1 MIAAIFMGFIPPI
14 LIACSS
20 IAHAIEIQPD
30 KFVDQ
35 AGLKVSSSV
44 SSDGNSLNW
53 KLQYEKDVASDGND
67 QALKFKVTADGEA
80 IAFNEDASFA
90 VDDEQWF
97 AERDFSKQS
106 QGSLSFTTV
115 LNVSKVALKIQA
127 DAKKTDGTQAVTIN
141 KNILTSAVA
150 GPYELK
156 LPAVAT
162 EETTEVSAASPPTAE
177 KITSS
182 QETETT
188 AQMEEASEATS
199 SEINSSRVVVGSS
212 NLEYLSGISAFS
224 SINYSNIAPEYT
236 TNYSNIAPEYTTDA
250 TKGTFPTNSWQ
261 PAGQTNV
268 INHQGNKERN
278 FATWDGVTSWNGD
291 PSDTTHSYI
300 QYGEKQTD
308 FAIRKYAKETSEP
321 GLYDVYLNVKGN
333 EQQDIK
339 PVDIVLVVDMSGS
352 MESGGRL
359 SRAEAARQGVKDFLQ
374 TIKDAGIGDYVNV
387 GLVGFSSPGDE
398 NVTGP
403 KGYLTVPIGKASD
416 TSHINAINYA
426 LKPEFTG
433 GTYTQIGIEQ
443 GQQMLAGSSNENKMM
458 ILLTD
463 GVPTFSRKVTA
474 ATTLDGT
481 TYATDFDYSKRDE
494 PGNTSRLSWRF
505 TGLWS
510 GYYGYY
516 VGSTNIDSTWPAT
529 LGAAKIAKD
538 AGLTIHTLGIQLSK
552 DGNFL
557 TEQQVRDRASLIA
570 TPGKYKD
577 AETTDDV
584 SNYLNEQAQ
593 NVVKSFNTIVNGSI
607 NDPLGDQFSYEG
619 TPTVKSISTGNS
631 AVTNL
636 PTVNQSNGKVTT
648 TELNLGKDQEIQIHY
663 QVRINTEDK
672 DFTPEKWYP
681 MNGQTTLTPNGD
693 NPDNKVDFGVP
704 SAKAPGVKLDLKK
717 IWEEYDKD
725 TSKRPDSLDFTLNRK
740 DTTESNSWKQ
750 GFIRLSKSD
759 VATDTNVWE
768 KTNIEKVA
776 ETQGATESLWLPKFN
791 NKGKDFAYSFEEA
804 TVNGYESSSNAA
816 TTIWTNKKIY
826 IPLALEITKISDQ
839 GKTPLKGAVFKL
851 SGGSLPNAGVELK
864 DNGDGTYTLSDDKYK
879 LQLNTEYTLTEV
891 TPPAGHTATTTSWK
905 VNVSAEG
912 KVTINDAVPGIEI
925 KDNTIKYTIENEF
938 TKRPLLVEKYN
949 KDSGKTLDGAKF
961 TLKQYDDKWTNDGK
975 VVGDDLIGNDAKSFA
990 SLAPGYYSLEE
1001 TKVPTGY
1008 KKDDTVFKFQIDSA
1022 GKLLDENGKEIT
1034 GNSKPTTDG
1043 FYLTSDNK
1051 IVLIKYNEL
1060 RDFDF
1065 SILKKNSQSNK
1076 PLADTE
1082 FSLATKEDSNTIL
1095 ATLKTNDEGTGQ
1107 FLDASGNH
1115 YGVRPGTYVIKE
1127 TKAPEGFVL
1136 LEGTFEVTIN
1146 ADGTVGDVTYDGKD
1160 LDKDAIKVNLK
1171 DEDNNV
1177 IELTVANTP
1186 KGQLPATG
1194 GSGIQT
1200 FIIVALAL
1208 VTAAGALTIYYFY
1221 RNRKEL
1227 N

>member
-1 MIAAIFMGFIPPI
+1 MKKKKSVWFMMVAILMGFIPPI
-14 LIACSS
+14 LTAYSS
-20 IAHAIEIQPD
+20 IAQAIETQPD
-30 KFVDQ
+30 KIVDQ
-35 AGLKVSSSV
+35 SGLKVSSSV

-90 VDDEQWF
+90 TNDDQWF
-97 AERDFSKQS
+97 AEKDFSKQS

-115 LNVSKVALKIQA
+115 LNVSKVALEIQA
-127 DAKKTDGTQAVTIN
+127 DATKTDETQAVTIN
-141 KNILTSAVA
+141 KNILTSAVE
-150 GPYELK
+150 GPHALK

-162 EETTEVSAASPPTAE
+162 QKTTEVSATSQTTAE
-177 KITSS
+177 ETTSS
-182 QETETT
+182 QATETT
-188 AQMEEASEATS
+188 TQTEEASEATS
-199 SEINSSRVVVGSS
+199 SEINASTATVGASK
-212 NLEYLSGISAFS
+212 LEYLSGISAFS

-236 TNYSNIAPEYTTDA
+236 TDA
-250 TKGTFPTNSWQ
+250 TKGTYPTNSWQ

-308 FAIRKYAKETSEP
+308 FAIRKYAKEASEP

-339 PVDIVLVVDMSGS
+339 PVDIVLIVDMSGS
-352 MESGGRL
+352 MES
-359 SRAEAARQGVKDFLQ
+359 SRSNGWNDRAGAARNGVKNFLQ

-387 GLVGFSSPGDE
+387 GLVGFSSPGY
-398 NVTGP
+398 VTGAN
-403 KGYLTVPIGKASD
+403 GYLTVPIGKVSD
-416 TSHINAINYA
+416 TSHINAINDT
-426 LKPEFTG
+426 LKPKFTG

-458 ILLTD
+458 IVLTD
-463 GVPTFSRKVTA
+463 GVPTFSKKVTA
-474 ATTLDGT
+474 AQTIDGT
-481 TYATDFDYSKRDE
+481 TYATEFGNGLDE
-494 PGNTSRLSWRF
+494 PGTTSKLNS
-505 TGLWS
+505 S
-510 GYYGYY
+510 YA
-516 VGSTNIDSTWPAT
+516 VGSWGNRTNIDSTWPAT

-552 DGNFL
+552 DRDFL

-584 SNYLNEQAQ
+584 SDYLNEQAK

-607 NDPLGDQFSYEG
+607 NDSLGDQFSYEG

-776 ETQGATESLWLPKFN
+776 ETQGATESLWLPQFN

-826 IPLALEITKISDQ
+826 TPLALEITKISDQ

-961 TLKQYDDKWTNDGK
+961 TLKQYGDKWTNDGE

-1022 GKLLDENGKEIT
+1022 GKLLDANGKEIT
-1034 GNSKPTTDG
+1034 ANSKPTTDG

-1208 VTAAGALTIYYFY
+1208 VTAAGALTICYFY

>member
-1 MIAAIFMGFIPPI
+1 MKKKKSVWIMMVAILMGFIPQI
-14 LIACSS
+14 LTAYSS
-20 IAHAIEIQPD
+20 IAQAIETQPD
-30 KFVDQ
+30 KIVDQ
-35 AGLKVSSSV
+35 SGLKVSSSV

-90 VDDEQWF
+90 TNDDQWF
-97 AERDFSKQS
+97 AEKDFSKQS

-115 LNVSKVALKIQA
+115 LNVSKVALEIQA
-127 DAKKTDGTQAVTIN
+127 DATKTDGTQAVTIN
-141 KNILTSAVA
+141 KNILTSAVE
-150 GPYELK
+150 GPHALK

-162 EETTEVSAASPPTAE
+162 QKTTEVSATSPTTAE
-177 KITSS
+177 ETTSS

-188 AQMEEASEATS
+188 AQTEEASEATS
-199 SEINSSRVVVGSS
+199 SEINSSPAIISAN
-212 NLEYLSGISAFS
+212 NLEYLSGISVFS
-224 SINYSNIAPEYT
+224 SI
-236 TNYSNIAPEYTTDA
+236 NYSNIAPEYTTDA
-250 TKGTFPTNSWQ
+250 TKGTYPTNSWQ

-308 FAIRKYAKETSEP
+308 FAIRKYAKEASEP

-333 EQQDIK
+333 KQQDIK

-352 MESGGRL
+352 MESSQSNGWND
-359 SRAEAARQGVKDFLQ
+359 RAGVVRNGVKNFLQ

-387 GLVGFSSPGDE
+387 GLVGFSSPGY
-398 NVTGP
+398 VTGAN
-403 KGYLTVPIGKASD
+403 GYLTVPIGKVSD
-416 TSHINAINYA
+416 TSHINAINDT
-426 LKPEFTG
+426 LKPKFTG

-458 ILLTD
+458 IVLTD
-463 GVPTFSRKVTA
+463 GVPTFSKKVTA
-474 ATTLDGT
+474 AQTIDGT
-481 TYATDFDYSKRDE
+481 TYATEFGNTLDE
-494 PGNTSRLSWRF
+494 PRNTSKLNS
-505 TGLWS
+505 S
-510 GYYGYY
+510 YV
-516 VGSTNIDSTWPAT
+516 VGSRGNRTNIDSTWPAT

-538 AGLTIHTLGIQLSK
+538 AGLTIHTLGIQLSN
-552 DGNFL
+552 DSDFL

-577 AETTDDV
+577 AKTTDAV
-584 SNYLNEQAQ
+584 SDYLNEQAK

-619 TPTVKSISTGNS
+619 TPTVKSISTGDS

-776 ETQGATESLWLPKFN
+776 ETQGATESLWLPQFN

-826 IPLALEITKISDQ
+826 TPLALEITKISDQ

-912 KVTINDAVPGIEI
+912 KVTINDAVTGIEI

-961 TLKQYDDKWTNDGK
+961 TLKQYDDKWTNDGE

-1022 GKLLDENGKEIT
+1022 GKLLDANGKEIT
-1034 GNSKPTTDG
+1034 ANSKPTTDG

-1136 LEGTFEVTIN
+1136 LEGIFEVTIN

-1208 VTAAGALTIYYFY
+1208 VTAAGALTICYFY

>member
-1 MIAAIFMGFIPPI
+1 MKKKKSVWFMMVAILMGFIPPI
-14 LIACSS
+14 LTACSS

-30 KFVDQ
+30 KIVDQ
-35 AGLKVSSSV
+35 AGLKVISSV

-53 KLQYEKDVASDGND
+53 ELQYEKSVASDGND

-80 IAFNEDASFA
+80 IAFNEDASFS
-90 VDDEQWF
+90 VDDDQWF
-97 AERDFSKQS
+97 AKKDFSKQS

-115 LNVSKVALKIQA
+115 LNVSKVALEIQA
-127 DAKKTDGTQAVTIN
+127 DATKTDGTQAVTIN
-141 KNILTSAVA
+141 KNILTSAVE
-150 GPYELK
+150 GPHALK

-162 EETTEVSAASPPTAE
+162 QGTTEVSATSPTTAKE
-177 KITSS
+177 ITSS

-188 AQMEEASEATS
+188 AQTEEASEATS
-199 SEINSSRVVVGSS
+199 SEINSSRVVVGAS

-236 TNYSNIAPEYTTDA
+236 TDA
-250 TKGTFPTNSWQ
+250 TKGTFSTNSWQ

-352 MESGGRL
+352 MESSQSNGWND
-359 SRAEAARQGVKDFLQ
+359 RAGAARNGVKNFLQ

-387 GLVGFSSPGDE
+387 GLVGFSSPGY
-398 NVTGP
+398 VTGP
-403 KGYLTVPIGKASD
+403 NGYLTVPIGKASD
-416 TSHINAINYA
+416 TSHINAINDA
-426 LKPEFTG
+426 LKPKFTG

-458 ILLTD
+458 IVLTD
-463 GVPTFSRKVTA
+463 GVPTFSKKVTA
-474 ATTLDGT
+474 AQTIDGT
-481 TYATDFDYSKRDE
+481 TYATKFGNTLDE
-494 PGNTSRLSWRF
+494 PRNTSKLNS
-505 TGLWS
+505 S
-510 GYYGYY
+510 YE
-516 VGSTNIDSTWPAT
+516 VGSWGNRTNINSTWPAT

-577 AETTDDV
+577 AETTNDV
-584 SNYLNEQAQ
+584 SDYLNEQAK

-619 TPTVKSISTGNS
+619 TPTVKSISTGDS

-725 TSKRPDSLDFTLNRK
+725 TSKRPDSLNFTLNRK

-776 ETQGATESLWLPKFN
+776 ETQGATESLWLPQFN

-826 IPLALEITKISDQ
+826 TPLALEITKISDQ

-912 KVTINDAVPGIEI
+912 KVTINDAAPGIEI

-1022 GKLLDENGKEIT
+1022 GKLLDANGKEIT
-1034 GNSKPTTDG
+1034 ANSKPTTDG

-1136 LEGTFEVTIN
+1136 LKGIFEVTIN

-1208 VTAAGALTIYYFY
+1208 VTAAGALTICYFY

>member
-1 MIAAIFMGFIPPI
+1 MKKKKSVWFMMVAILMGFIPPI
-14 LIACSS
+14 LTACSS

-30 KFVDQ
+30 KIVDQ
-35 AGLKVSSSV
+35 AGLKVISSV

-53 KLQYEKDVASDGND
+53 ELQYEKSVASDGND

-90 VDDEQWF
+90 ANDDQWF
-97 AERDFSKQS
+97 AEKNFSKQS
-106 QGSLSFTTV
+106 QGSLSFTTA
-115 LNVSKVALKIQA
+115 LNVSKVALEIQA
-127 DAKKTDGTQAVTIN
+127 DATKTDGTQAVTIN
-141 KNILTSAVA
+141 KNILTSAVE
-150 GPYELK
+150 GPHALK

-162 EETTEVSAASPPTAE
+162 QETTEVSATSPTTAE
-177 KITSS
+177 ETTSS

-188 AQMEEASEATS
+188 AQTEEASEAKS
-199 SEINSSRVVVGSS
+199 SEINSSRVVVGAS
-212 NLEYLSGISAFS
+212 NLKYLSGISAFS
-224 SINYSNIAPEYT
+224 SI
-236 TNYSNIAPEYTTDA
+236 NYSNIAPEYTTDA

-308 FAIRKYAKETSEP
+308 FAIRKYAKETSKP

-333 EQQDIK
+333 KQEDIK

-352 MESGGRL
+352 MESSQSNGWND
-359 SRAEAARQGVKDFLQ
+359 RAGAARNGVKNFLQ

-387 GLVGFSSPGDE
+387 GLVGFSSPGY
-398 NVTGP
+398 VTGP
-403 KGYLTVPIGKASD
+403 NGYLTVPIGKASD
-416 TSHINAINYA
+416 TSHINAINDA
-426 LKPEFTG
+426 LKPKFTG

-458 ILLTD
+458 IVLTD
-463 GVPTFSRKVTA
+463 GVPTFSTKVTA
-474 ATTLDGT
+474 AQTIDGT
-481 TYATDFDYSKRDE
+481 TYATKFGNRLDE
-494 PGNTSRLSWRF
+494 PGNTSKLNRS
-505 TGLWS
+505 
-510 GYYGYY
+510 YV
-516 VGSTNIDSTWPAT
+516 VGSWGNRTNIDSTWPAT

-538 AGLTIHTLGIQLSK
+538 AGLTIHLLGIQLSK

-584 SNYLNEQAQ
+584 SDYLNEQAK

-619 TPTVKSISTGNS
+619 TPTVKSISTGDS

-725 TSKRPDSLDFTLNRK
+725 TSKRPDSLNFTLNRK

-776 ETQGATESLWLPKFN
+776 ETQGATESLWLPQFN

-826 IPLALEITKISDQ
+826 TPLALEITKISDQ

-912 KVTINDAVPGIEI
+912 KVTINDAVTGIEI

-1022 GKLLDENGKEIT
+1022 GKLLDANGKEIT
-1034 GNSKPTTDG
+1034 ANSKPTTDG

-1136 LEGTFEVTIN
+1136 LKGIFEVTIN

-1208 VTAAGALTIYYFY
+1208 VTAAGALTICYFY

>member
-1 MIAAIFMGFIPPI
+1 MKKKKSVWFMMVAILMGFIPPI
-14 LIACSS
+14 LTACSS

-30 KFVDQ
+30 KIVDQ
-35 AGLKVSSSV
+35 AGLKVISSV

-53 KLQYEKDVASDGND
+53 ELQYEKSVASDGND

-90 VDDEQWF
+90 ANDDQWF
-97 AERDFSKQS
+97 AEKNFSKQS
-106 QGSLSFTTV
+106 QGSLSFTTA
-115 LNVSKVALKIQA
+115 LNVSKVALEIQA
-127 DAKKTDGTQAVTIN
+127 DATKTDGTQAVTIN
-141 KNILTSAVA
+141 KNILTSAVE
-150 GPYELK
+150 GPHALK

-162 EETTEVSAASPPTAE
+162 QETTEVSATSPTTAE
-177 KITSS
+177 ETTSS

-188 AQMEEASEATS
+188 AQTEEASEAKS
-199 SEINSSRVVVGSS
+199 SEINSSRVVVGAS
-212 NLEYLSGISAFS
+212 NLKYLSGISAFS
-224 SINYSNIAPEYT
+224 SI
-236 TNYSNIAPEYTTDA
+236 NYSNIAPEYTTDA

-300 QYGEKQTD
+300 QYGEKKTD
-308 FAIRKYAKETSEP
+308 FAIRKYAKETSKP

-333 EQQDIK
+333 KQQDIK

-352 MESGGRL
+352 MESSQSNGWND
-359 SRAEAARQGVKDFLQ
+359 RAGAARNGVKNFLQ

-387 GLVGFSSPGDE
+387 GLVGFSSPGY
-398 NVTGP
+398 VTGP
-403 KGYLTVPIGKASD
+403 NGYLTVPIGKASD
-416 TSHINAINYA
+416 TSHINAINDA
-426 LKPEFTG
+426 LKPKFTG

-443 GQQMLAGSSNENKMM
+443 GQKMLAGSSNENKMM
-458 ILLTD
+458 IVLTD
-463 GVPTFSRKVTA
+463 GVPTFSKKVTA
-474 ATTLDGT
+474 ARTIDGT
-481 TYATDFDYSKRDE
+481 TYATEFGNGLDE
-494 PGNTSRLSWRF
+494 PGTTSKLNRS
-505 TGLWS
+505 
-510 GYYGYY
+510 YE
-516 VGSTNIDSTWPAT
+516 VGSRGNRTNIDSTWPAT

-584 SNYLNEQAQ
+584 SDYLNEQAK

-607 NDPLGDQFSYEG
+607 NDSLGDQFSYEG

-776 ETQGATESLWLPKFN
+776 ETQGATESLWLPQFN

-826 IPLALEITKISDQ
+826 TPLALEITKISDQ

-891 TPPAGHTATTTSWK
+891 TPPAGHTATTISWK

-1022 GKLLDENGKEIT
+1022 GKLLDANGKEIT
-1034 GNSKPTTDG
+1034 ANSKPTTDG

-1107 FLDASGNH
+1107 FLDTSGNH

-1136 LEGTFEVTIN
+1136 LKGIFEVTIN

-1208 VTAAGALTIYYFY
+1208 VTAAGALTICYFY

>member
-1 MIAAIFMGFIPPI
+1 MMVAILMGFIPPI
-14 LIACSS
+14 LTACSS

-30 KFVDQ
+30 KIVDQ
-35 AGLKVSSSV
+35 AGLKVISSV

-53 KLQYEKDVASDGND
+53 ELQYEKSVASDGND

-90 VDDEQWF
+90 ANDDQWF
-97 AERDFSKQS
+97 AEKNFSKQS
-106 QGSLSFTTV
+106 QGSLSFTTA
-115 LNVSKVALKIQA
+115 LNVSKVALEIQA
-127 DAKKTDGTQAVTIN
+127 DATKTDGTQAVTIN
-141 KNILTSAVA
+141 KNILTSAVE
-150 GPYELK
+150 GPHALK

-162 EETTEVSAASPPTAE
+162 QETTEVSATSPTTAE
-177 KITSS
+177 ETTSS

-188 AQMEEASEATS
+188 AQTEEASEAKS
-199 SEINSSRVVVGSS
+199 SEINSSRVVVGAS
-212 NLEYLSGISAFS
+212 NLKYLSGISAFS
-224 SINYSNIAPEYT
+224 SI
-236 TNYSNIAPEYTTDA
+236 NYSNIAPEYTTDA

-308 FAIRKYAKETSEP
+308 FAIRKYAKETSKP

-333 EQQDIK
+333 KQEDIK

-352 MESGGRL
+352 MESSQSNGWND
-359 SRAEAARQGVKDFLQ
+359 RAGAARNGVKNFLQ

-387 GLVGFSSPGDE
+387 GLVGFSSPRY
-398 NVTGP
+398 VTGP
-403 KGYLTVPIGKASD
+403 DGYLTVPIGKASD
-416 TSHINAINYA
+416 TSHINAINDA
-426 LKPEFTG
+426 LKPKFTG

-458 ILLTD
+458 IVLTD
-463 GVPTFSRKVTA
+463 GVPTFSKKVTA
-474 ATTLDGT
+474 AQTIDGT
-481 TYATDFDYSKRDE
+481 TYATEFGNRLDE
-494 PGNTSRLSWRF
+494 PGNTSKLNRS
-505 TGLWS
+505 
-510 GYYGYY
+510 YV
-516 VGSTNIDSTWPAT
+516 VGSWGNRTNIDSTWPAT

-538 AGLTIHTLGIQLSK
+538 AGLTIHLLGIQLSK

-584 SNYLNEQAQ
+584 SDYLNEQAK

-619 TPTVKSISTGNS
+619 TPTVKSISTGDS

-681 MNGQTTLTPNGD
+681 MNCQTTLTPNGD
-693 NPDNKVDFGVP
+693 NPNNKVDFGVP

-725 TSKRPDSLDFTLNRK
+725 TSKRPDSLNFTLNRK
-740 DTTESNSWKQ
+740 DTIESNSWKQ

-776 ETQGATESLWLPKFN
+776 ETQGATESLWLPQFN

-826 IPLALEITKISDQ
+826 TPLALEITKISDQ

-912 KVTINDAVPGIEI
+912 KVTINDAVTGIEI

-1022 GKLLDENGKEIT
+1022 GKLLDANGKEIT
-1034 GNSKPTTDG
+1034 ANSKPTTDG

-1136 LEGTFEVTIN
+1136 LKGIFEVTIN

-1208 VTAAGALTIYYFY
+1208 VTAAGALTICYFY

>member
-1 MIAAIFMGFIPPI
+1 MKKKKSVWFMMVAILMGFIPPI
-14 LIACSS
+14 LTACSS

-30 KFVDQ
+30 KIVDQ
-35 AGLKVSSSV
+35 AGLKVISSV

-53 KLQYEKDVASDGND
+53 ELQYEKSVASDGND

-90 VDDEQWF
+90 ANDDQWF
-97 AERDFSKQS
+97 AEKNFSKQS
-106 QGSLSFTTV
+106 QGSLSFTTA
-115 LNVSKVALKIQA
+115 LNVSKVALEIQA
-127 DAKKTDGTQAVTIN
+127 DATKTDGTQAVTIN
-141 KNILTSAVA
+141 KNILTSAVE
-150 GPYELK
+150 GPHALK

-162 EETTEVSAASPPTAE
+162 QETTEVSATSPTTAE
-177 KITSS
+177 ETTSS

-188 AQMEEASEATS
+188 AQTEEDSEAKS
-199 SEINSSRVVVGSS
+199 SEINSSRVVVGAS
-212 NLEYLSGISAFS
+212 NLKYLSGISAFS

-236 TNYSNIAPEYTTDA
+236 TDA
-250 TKGTFPTNSWQ
+250 TKGTYPTNSWQ

-308 FAIRKYAKETSEP
+308 FAIRKYAKETSKP

-333 EQQDIK
+333 KQEDIK

-352 MESGGRL
+352 MESSQSNGWND
-359 SRAEAARQGVKDFLQ
+359 RAGAARNGVKNFLQ

-387 GLVGFSSPGDE
+387 GLVGFSSPGY
-398 NVTGP
+398 VTGP
-403 KGYLTVPIGKASD
+403 NGYLTVPIGKASD
-416 TSHINAINYA
+416 TSHINAINNA
-426 LKPEFTG
+426 LKPKFTG
-433 GTYTQIGIEQ
+433 GTYTQMGIEQ

-458 ILLTD
+458 IVLTD
-463 GVPTFSRKVTA
+463 GVPTFSKKVTA
-474 ATTLDGT
+474 AQTIDGT
-481 TYATDFDYSKRDE
+481 TYATKFGNRLDE
-494 PGNTSRLSWRF
+494 PRTTS
-505 TGLWS
+505 GLPWWDR
-510 GYYGYY
+510 YT
-516 VGSTNIDSTWPAT
+516 VDRTLINSTWPAT

-538 AGLTIHTLGIQLSK
+538 AGLTIHLLGIQLSK

-584 SNYLNEQAQ
+584 SDYLNEQAK

-619 TPTVKSISTGNS
+619 TPTVKSISTGDS

-725 TSKRPDSLDFTLNRK
+725 TSKRPDSLNFTLNRK

-776 ETQGATESLWLPKFN
+776 ETQGATESLWLPQFN

-826 IPLALEITKISDQ
+826 TPLALEITKISDQ

-912 KVTINDAVPGIEI
+912 KVTINDAVTGIEI

-1022 GKLLDENGKEIT
+1022 GKLLDANGKEIT
-1034 GNSKPTTDG
+1034 ANSKPTTDG

-1136 LEGTFEVTIN
+1136 LKGIFEVTIN

-1208 VTAAGALTIYYFY
+1208 VTAAGALTICYFY

>member
-1 MIAAIFMGFIPPI
+1 MMAAILMNFIPPI

-30 KFVDQ
+30 KIVDQ

-53 KLQYEKDVASDGND
+53 ELQYEKNVASDGND

-80 IAFNEDASFA
+80 IAFNENASFA
-90 VDDEQWF
+90 ADDDQWF
-97 AERDFSKQS
+97 AEKDFSKQS

-115 LNVSKVALKIQA
+115 LNVSKVALEIQA
-127 DAKKTDGTQAVTIN
+127 DATKTDGTQAVTIN
-141 KNILTSAVA
+141 KNILTSAVE
-150 GPYELK
+150 GPHALK

-162 EETTEVSAASPPTAE
+162 EETTEVSTTSPPTAE
-177 KITSS
+177 EITSS

-188 AQMEEASEATS
+188 AQTEEASEATS

-212 NLEYLSGISAFS
+212 NLKYLSGISAFS

-236 TNYSNIAPEYTTDA
+236 TDA
-250 TKGTFPTNSWQ
+250 TKGTYPTNSWQ

-333 EQQDIK
+333 NQQDIK

-352 MESGGRL
+352 MEPRNNGGND
-359 SRAEAARQGVKDFLQ
+359 RAGAARNGVKNFLQ
-374 TIKDAGIGDYVNV
+374 TIKDAGIGDYVKV
-387 GLVGFSSPGDE
+387 GLVGFSSPGY
-398 NVTGP
+398 VTGAN
-403 KGYLTVPIGKASD
+403 GYLTVPIGKVSD
-416 TSHINAINYA
+416 TSHINAINDA
-426 LKPEFTG
+426 LKPTFTG

-443 GQQMLAGSSNENKMM
+443 GQQMLAGISNENKMM
-458 ILLTD
+458 IVLTD
-463 GVPTFSRKVTA
+463 GVPTFSKKVTA
-474 ATTLDGT
+474 AQTIDGT
-481 TYATDFDYSKRDE
+481 IYATEFGNRLDE
-494 PGNTSRLSWRF
+494 PGNTSKLDS
-505 TGLWS
+505 S
-510 GYYGYY
+510 YA
-516 VGSTNIDSTWPAT
+516 VGSGGNRTNIVSTWPAT

-538 AGLTIHTLGIQLSK
+538 AGLTIHTLGIQLSN

-584 SNYLNEQAQ
+584 SDYLNEQAK

-607 NDPLGDQFSYEG
+607 NDSLGDQFSYEG

-631 AVTNL
+631 AVTYL

-776 ETQGATESLWLPKFN
+776 ETQGATESLWLPQFN

-826 IPLALEITKISDQ
+826 TPFALEITKISDQ

-912 KVTINDAVPGIEI
+912 KVTINDAVTGIEI

-1022 GKLLDENGKEIT
+1022 GKLLDANGKEIT
-1034 GNSKPTTDG
+1034 ANSKPTTDG

-1208 VTAAGALTIYYFY
+1208 VTAAGALTICYFY

>member
-1 MIAAIFMGFIPPI
+1 MKKKKSVWFMMVAILMGFIPPI
-14 LIACSS
+14 LTACSS

-30 KFVDQ
+30 KIVDQ
-35 AGLKVSSSV
+35 AGLKVISSV

-53 KLQYEKDVASDGND
+53 ELQYEKSVASDGND

-90 VDDEQWF
+90 ANDDQWF
-97 AERDFSKQS
+97 AEKNFSKQS
-106 QGSLSFTTV
+106 QGSLSFTTA
-115 LNVSKVALKIQA
+115 LNVSKVALEIQA
-127 DAKKTDGTQAVTIN
+127 DATKTDGTQAVTIN
-141 KNILTSAVA
+141 KNILTSAVE
-150 GPYELK
+150 GPHALK

-162 EETTEVSAASPPTAE
+162 QETTEVSATSPTTAE
-177 KITSS
+177 ETTSS

-188 AQMEEASEATS
+188 AQTEEASEAKS

-212 NLEYLSGISAFS
+212 NLKYLSGISAFS
-224 SINYSNIAPEYT
+224 SI
-236 TNYSNIAPEYTTDA
+236 NYSNIAPEYTTDA

-308 FAIRKYAKETSEP
+308 FAIRKYAKETSKP

-333 EQQDIK
+333 KQEDIK

-352 MESGGRL
+352 MESSQSNGWND
-359 SRAEAARQGVKDFLQ
+359 RAGAARNGVKNFLQ

-387 GLVGFSSPGDE
+387 GLVGFSSPGY
-398 NVTGP
+398 VTGP
-403 KGYLTVPIGKASD
+403 NGYLTVPIGKVSD
-416 TSHINAINYA
+416 TSHINVINDT
-426 LKPEFTG
+426 LKPKFTG

-458 ILLTD
+458 IVLTD
-463 GVPTFSRKVTA
+463 GVPTFSKKVTA
-474 ATTLDGT
+474 AQTIDGT
-481 TYATDFDYSKRDE
+481 TYATKFGNRLDE
-494 PGNTSRLSWRF
+494 PGNTSKLNRS
-505 TGLWS
+505 
-510 GYYGYY
+510 YV
-516 VGSTNIDSTWPAT
+516 VGSWGNRTNIDSTWPAT

-538 AGLTIHTLGIQLSK
+538 AGLTIHLLGIQLSK

-584 SNYLNEQAQ
+584 SDYLNEQAK

-619 TPTVKSISTGNS
+619 TPTVKSISTGDS

-725 TSKRPDSLDFTLNRK
+725 TSKRPDSLNFTLNRK

-776 ETQGATESLWLPKFN
+776 ETQGATESLWLPQFN

-826 IPLALEITKISDQ
+826 TPLALEITKISDQ

-1022 GKLLDENGKEIT
+1022 GKLLDANGKEIT
-1034 GNSKPTTDG
+1034 ANSKPTTDG

-1208 VTAAGALTIYYFY
+1208 VTAAGALTICYFY

>member
-1 MIAAIFMGFIPPI
+1 MKKKKSVWIMMVAILMGFIPQI
-14 LIACSS
+14 LTAYSS
-20 IAHAIEIQPD
+20 IAQAIETQPD
-30 KFVDQ
+30 KIVDQ
-35 AGLKVSSSV
+35 SGLKVSSSV

-90 VDDEQWF
+90 TNDDQWF
-97 AERDFSKQS
+97 AEKDFSKQS

-115 LNVSKVALKIQA
+115 LNVSKVALEIQA
-127 DAKKTDGTQAVTIN
+127 DATKTDGTQAVTIN
-141 KNILTSAVA
+141 KNILTSAVE
-150 GPYELK
+150 GPHALK

-162 EETTEVSAASPPTAE
+162 QKTTEVSATSPTTAE
-177 KITSS
+177 ETTSS

-188 AQMEEASEATS
+188 TQTEEASEATS
-199 SEINSSRVVVGSS
+199 SEINASPEIVSAS
-212 NLEYLSGISAFS
+212 NLEYLSGISVFS
-224 SINYSNIAPEYT
+224 SI
-236 TNYSNIAPEYTTDA
+236 NYSNIAPEYTTDA
-250 TKGTFPTNSWQ
+250 TKGTYPTNSWQ

-308 FAIRKYAKETSEP
+308 FAIRKYAKEASEP

-333 EQQDIK
+333 KQQDIK

-352 MESGGRL
+352 MESSQSNGWND
-359 SRAEAARQGVKDFLQ
+359 RAGVVRNGVKNFLQ

-387 GLVGFSSPGDE
+387 GLVGFSSPGY
-398 NVTGP
+398 VTGAN
-403 KGYLTVPIGKASD
+403 GYLTVPIGKVSD
-416 TSHINAINYA
+416 TSHINAINDT
-426 LKPEFTG
+426 LKPKFTG

-458 ILLTD
+458 IVLTD
-463 GVPTFSRKVTA
+463 GVPTFSKKVTA
-474 ATTLDGT
+474 AQTIDGT
-481 TYATDFDYSKRDE
+481 TYATEFGNTLDE
-494 PGNTSRLSWRF
+494 PRNTSKLNS
-505 TGLWS
+505 S
-510 GYYGYY
+510 YV
-516 VGSTNIDSTWPAT
+516 VGSRGNRTNIDSTWPAT

-538 AGLTIHTLGIQLSK
+538 AGLTIHTLGIQLSN
-552 DGNFL
+552 DSDFL

-577 AETTDDV
+577 AKTTDAV
-584 SNYLNEQAQ
+584 SDYLNEQAK

-607 NDPLGDQFSYEG
+607 DDPLGDQFSYEG
-619 TPTVKSISTGNS
+619 TPTVKSISTGDS

-776 ETQGATESLWLPKFN
+776 ETQGATESLWLPQFN

-826 IPLALEITKISDQ
+826 TPLALEITKISDQ

-912 KVTINDAVPGIEI
+912 KVTINDAVTGIEI

-961 TLKQYDDKWTNDGK
+961 TLKQYDDKWTNDGE

-1022 GKLLDENGKEIT
+1022 GKLLDANGKEIT
-1034 GNSKPTTDG
+1034 ANSKPTTDG

-1136 LEGTFEVTIN
+1136 LEGIFEVTIN

-1208 VTAAGALTIYYFY
+1208 VTAAGALTICYFY

>member
-1 MIAAIFMGFIPPI
+1 MMVAILMGFIPPI
-14 LIACSS
+14 LTACSS

-30 KFVDQ
+30 KIVDQ
-35 AGLKVSSSV
+35 AGLKVISSV

-53 KLQYEKDVASDGND
+53 ELQYEKSVASDGND

-90 VDDEQWF
+90 ANDDQWF
-97 AERDFSKQS
+97 AEKNFSKQS
-106 QGSLSFTTV
+106 QGSLSFTTA
-115 LNVSKVALKIQA
+115 LNVSKVALEIQA
-127 DAKKTDGTQAVTIN
+127 DATKTDGTQAVTIN
-141 KNILTSAVA
+141 KNILTSAVE
-150 GPYELK
+150 GPHALK

-162 EETTEVSAASPPTAE
+162 QETTEVSATSPTTAE
-177 KITSS
+177 ETTSS

-188 AQMEEASEATS
+188 AQTEEASEAKS

-212 NLEYLSGISAFS
+212 NLKYLSGISAFS
-224 SINYSNIAPEYT
+224 SI
-236 TNYSNIAPEYTTDA
+236 NYSNIAPEYTTDA

-308 FAIRKYAKETSEP
+308 FAIRKYAKETSKP

-333 EQQDIK
+333 KQEDIK

-352 MESGGRL
+352 MESSQSNGWND
-359 SRAEAARQGVKDFLQ
+359 RAGAARNGVKNFLQ

-387 GLVGFSSPGDE
+387 GLVGFSSPGY
-398 NVTGP
+398 VTGP
-403 KGYLTVPIGKASD
+403 NGYLTVPIGKASD
-416 TSHINAINYA
+416 TSHINAINNA
-426 LKPEFTG
+426 LKPKFTG

-458 ILLTD
+458 IVLTD
-463 GVPTFSRKVTA
+463 GVPTFSKKVTA
-474 ATTLDGT
+474 AQTIDGT
-481 TYATDFDYSKRDE
+481 TYATKFGNRLDE
-494 PGNTSRLSWRF
+494 PGNTSKLNRS
-505 TGLWS
+505 
-510 GYYGYY
+510 YV
-516 VGSTNIDSTWPAT
+516 VGSWGNRTNIDSTWPAT

-538 AGLTIHTLGIQLSK
+538 AGLTIHLLGIQLSK

-584 SNYLNEQAQ
+584 SDYLNEQAK

-619 TPTVKSISTGNS
+619 TPTVKSISTGDS

-725 TSKRPDSLDFTLNRK
+725 TSKRPDSLNFTLNRK

-776 ETQGATESLWLPKFN
+776 ETQGATESLWLPQFN

-826 IPLALEITKISDQ
+826 TPLALEITKISDQ

-1022 GKLLDENGKEIT
+1022 GKLLDANGKEIT
-1034 GNSKPTTDG
+1034 ANSKPTTDG

-1208 VTAAGALTIYYFY
+1208 VTAAGALTICYFY

>member
-1 MIAAIFMGFIPPI
+1 MKKKKSVWFMIAAIFMGFISPI

-30 KFVDQ
+30 IIVDQ

-53 KLQYEKDVASDGND
+53 ELQYEKNVANDGND
-67 QALKFKVTADGEA
+67 QALKFKVTADGKA

-90 VDDEQWF
+90 TNDDQWF
-97 AERDFSKQS
+97 AEKDFSKQS

-115 LNVSKVALKIQA
+115 LNVSKVALEIQA
-127 DAKKTDGTQAVTIN
+127 DATKTDGTQAVTIN
-141 KNILTSAVA
+141 KNILTSAVE
-150 GPYELK
+150 GPHALK

-162 EETTEVSAASPPTAE
+162 EETTEVSAASPPTE
-177 KITSS
+177 EEIISS
-182 QETETT
+182 QANETT
-188 AQMEEASEATS
+188 TQTEEASEATS
-199 SEINSSRVVVGSS
+199 SEINASPATVGAS
-212 NLEYLSGISAFS
+212 NLEYLRGISAFS
-224 SINYSNIAPEYT
+224 SI
-236 TNYSNIAPEYTTDA
+236 NYSNIAPEYTTDA

-333 EQQDIK
+333 TQQDIK

-352 MESGGRL
+352 MESSQSNGWNN
-359 SRAEAARQGVKDFLQ
+359 RAGAARNGVKNFLQ
-374 TIKDAGIGDYVNV
+374 TIKDEGVGDYVNV
-387 GLVGFSSPGDE
+387 GLVGFSSPGYISR
-398 NVTGP
+398 N
-403 KGYLTVPIGKASD
+403 GYLTVPIGKASD
-416 TSHINAINYA
+416 ASHINAINDA
-426 LKPEFTG
+426 LSPTFSG
-433 GTYTQIGIEQ
+433 ATYTQIGINQ

-458 ILLTD
+458 IVLTD
-463 GVPTFSRKVTA
+463 GVPTLSKKVTA
-474 ATTLDGT
+474 AQTIDGT
-481 TYATDFDYSKRDE
+481 TYATEFGNGFDDPR
-494 PGNTSRLSWRF
+494 NTSKLNS
-505 TGLWS
+505 S
-510 GYYGYY
+510 YS
-516 VGSTNIDSTWPAT
+516 VGSRGNRTNIDSTWPAT

-584 SNYLNEQAQ
+584 SDYLNEQAK

-619 TPTVKSISTGNS
+619 TPTVKSISTGDS
-631 AVTNL
+631 AVTDL

-750 GFIRLSKSD
+750 GFIRLSISD

-776 ETQGATESLWLPKFN
+776 ETQGATESLWLPQFN

-826 IPLALEITKISDQ
+826 TPFALEITKISDQ

-905 VNVSAEG
+905 VNVSAKG
-912 KVTINDAVPGIEI
+912 KVTINDAVTGIEI

-1022 GKLLDENGKEIT
+1022 GKLLDANGKEIT
-1034 GNSKPTTDG
+1034 ANSKPTTDG

-1082 FSLATKEDSNTIL
+1082 FSLATIEDSNTIL
-1095 ATLKTNDEGTGQ
+1095 ATLNTNDEGTGK
-1107 FLDASGNH
+1107 FLDASDNQ

>member
-1 MIAAIFMGFIPPI
+1 MKKKKSVWFMMAAILMGFFPPI
-14 LIACSS
+14 LTACSS

-30 KFVDQ
+30 KIVDQ
-35 AGLKVSSSV
+35 AGLKVISSV

-53 KLQYEKDVASDGND
+53 ELQYEKNVASDGND
-67 QALKFKVTADGEA
+67 QALKFKVTADGET

-90 VDDEQWF
+90 ANDDQWF
-97 AERDFSKQS
+97 AEKDFSKQS

-115 LNVSKVALKIQA
+115 LNVSNVALKIQA
-127 DAKKTDGTQAVTIN
+127 DATKTDGTQAVTIN
-141 KNILTSAVA
+141 KNILTSAVE
-150 GPYELK
+150 GPHALK

-162 EETTEVSAASPPTAE
+162 EERIEVSATSPPTAE
-177 KITSS
+177 EITSS

-188 AQMEEASEATS
+188 AQTEEASEATS

-224 SINYSNIAPEYT
+224 SINSR
-236 TNYSNIAPEYTTDA
+236 NIAPEYTTDA

-308 FAIRKYAKETSEP
+308 FAIRKYAKETSNP

-333 EQQDIK
+333 KQQDIK

-352 MESGGRL
+352 MES
-359 SRAEAARQGVKDFLQ
+359 SRSNGWNDRAGAVRNGVKNFLQ
-374 TIKDAGIGDYVNV
+374 TIKDAGIGDYVKV
-387 GLVGFSSPGDE
+387 GLVGFSSPGY
-398 NVTGP
+398 VTGAN
-403 KGYLTVPIGKASD
+403 GYLTVPIGKVSD
-416 TSHINAINYA
+416 TSHVNAINDT
-426 LKPEFTG
+426 LKPKFTG

-458 ILLTD
+458 IVLTD
-463 GVPTFSRKVTA
+463 GVPTFSKEVTA
-474 ATTLDGT
+474 AQTIDGT
-481 TYATDFDYSKRDE
+481 TYATKFGNTLDA
-494 PGNTSRLSWRF
+494 PGNTSKLNSSYWV
-505 TGLWS
+505 
-510 GYYGYY
+510 GYWGNI
-516 VGSTNIDSTWPAT
+516 TNINSTWPAT

-552 DGNFL
+552 DGTFL

-577 AETTDDV
+577 AETTNDV
-584 SNYLNEQAQ
+584 SDYLNEQAK

-607 NDPLGDQFSYEG
+607 NDPLGDQFSYES
-619 TPTVKSISTGNS
+619 TPTVKSISTGDS

-776 ETQGATESLWLPKFN
+776 ETQGATESLWLPQFN

-826 IPLALEITKISDQ
+826 TPFAFEITKISDQ

-1001 TKVPTGY
+1001 TTVPTGY

-1022 GKLLDENGKEIT
+1022 GKLLDANGKEIT
-1034 GNSKPTTDG
+1034 ANSKPMTDG

-1095 ATLKTNDEGTGQ
+1095 AKLNTNDEGTGQ

-1136 LEGTFEVTIN
+1136 LDGTFEVTIN
-1146 ADGTVGDVTYDGKD
+1146 ADGTVGDVTYDGKY

>member
-1 MIAAIFMGFIPPI
+1 MKKKKSVWFMMVAILMGFIPPI
-14 LIACSS
+14 LTACSS
-20 IAHAIEIQPD
+20 IAHAIETQPD
-30 KFVDQ
+30 KIVDQ
-35 AGLKVSSSV
+35 AGLKVISSV

-53 KLQYEKDVASDGND
+53 ELQYEKSVASDGND

-90 VDDEQWF
+90 ANDDQWF
-97 AERDFSKQS
+97 AEKNFSKQS
-106 QGSLSFTTV
+106 QGSLSFTTA
-115 LNVSKVALKIQA
+115 LNVSKVALEIQA
-127 DAKKTDGTQAVTIN
+127 DATKTDGTQAVTIN
-141 KNILTSAVA
+141 KNILTSAVE
-150 GPYELK
+150 GPHALK

-162 EETTEVSAASPPTAE
+162 QETTEVSATSPTTAE
-177 KITSS
+177 ETTSS

-188 AQMEEASEATS
+188 AQTEEASEAKS
-199 SEINSSRVVVGSS
+199 SEINSSRVVVGAS
-212 NLEYLSGISAFS
+212 NLKYLSGISAFS
-224 SINYSNIAPEYT
+224 SI
-236 TNYSNIAPEYTTDA
+236 NYSNIAPEYTTDA

-308 FAIRKYAKETSEP
+308 FAIRKYAKETSKP

-333 EQQDIK
+333 KQEDIK

-352 MESGGRL
+352 MESSQSNGWND
-359 SRAEAARQGVKDFLQ
+359 RAGAARNGVKNFLQ

-387 GLVGFSSPGDE
+387 GLVGFSSPGY
-398 NVTGP
+398 VTGP
-403 KGYLTVPIGKASD
+403 NGYLTVPIGKASD
-416 TSHINAINYA
+416 TSHINAINDA
-426 LKPEFTG
+426 LKPKFTG

-458 ILLTD
+458 IVLTD
-463 GVPTFSRKVTA
+463 GVPTFSKKVTA
-474 ATTLDGT
+474 AQTIDGT
-481 TYATDFDYSKRDE
+481 TYATKFGNRLDE
-494 PGNTSRLSWRF
+494 PGYTSKLNRS
-505 TGLWS
+505 
-510 GYYGYY
+510 YV
-516 VGSTNIDSTWPAT
+516 VGSWGNRTNIDSTWPAT

-538 AGLTIHTLGIQLSK
+538 AGLTIHLLGIQLSK

-584 SNYLNEQAQ
+584 SDYLNEQAK

-619 TPTVKSISTGNS
+619 TPTVKSISTGDS

-725 TSKRPDSLDFTLNRK
+725 TSKRPDSLNFTLNRK

-776 ETQGATESLWLPKFN
+776 ETQGATESLWLPQFN

-826 IPLALEITKISDQ
+826 TPLALEITKISDQ

-912 KVTINDAVPGIEI
+912 KVTINDAVTGIEI

-1022 GKLLDENGKEIT
+1022 GKLLDANGKEIT
-1034 GNSKPTTDG
+1034 ANSKPTTDG

-1136 LEGTFEVTIN
+1136 LKGIFEVTIN

-1208 VTAAGALTIYYFY
+1208 VTAAGALTICYFY

>member
-1 MIAAIFMGFIPPI
+1 MMVAILMGFIPQI
-14 LIACSS
+14 LTAYSS
-20 IAHAIEIQPD
+20 IAQAIETQPD
-30 KFVDQ
+30 KIVDQ
-35 AGLKVSSSV
+35 SGLKVSSSV

-53 KLQYEKDVASDGND
+53 ELQYEKSVASDGND

-90 VDDEQWF
+90 VDDDQWF
-97 AERDFSKQS
+97 AEKDFSKQS

-115 LNVSKVALKIQA
+115 LNVSKVALEIQA
-127 DAKKTDGTQAVTIN
+127 DATKTDGTQAVTIN
-141 KNILTSAVA
+141 KNILTSAVE
-150 GPYELK
+150 GPHALK

-162 EETTEVSAASPPTAE
+162 QKTTEVSATSQTTAE
-177 KITSS
+177 ETTSS
-182 QETETT
+182 QATETT
-188 AQMEEASEATS
+188 TQTEEASEAKS
-199 SEINSSRVVVGSS
+199 SEINASPATVGAS

-236 TNYSNIAPEYTTDA
+236 TDA
-250 TKGTFPTNSWQ
+250 TKGTYPTNSWQ

-308 FAIRKYAKETSEP
+308 FAIRKYAKETSKP

-333 EQQDIK
+333 KQEDIK

-352 MESGGRL
+352 MESSQSNGWND
-359 SRAEAARQGVKDFLQ
+359 RAGAARNGVKNFLQ

-387 GLVGFSSPGDE
+387 GLVGFSSPGY
-398 NVTGP
+398 VTGP
-403 KGYLTVPIGKASD
+403 NGYLTVPIGKASD
-416 TSHINAINYA
+416 TSHINAINDA
-426 LKPEFTG
+426 LKPKFTG

-458 ILLTD
+458 IVLTD
-463 GVPTFSRKVTA
+463 GVPTFSKKVTA
-474 ATTLDGT
+474 AQTIDGT
-481 TYATDFDYSKRDE
+481 TYATEFGNRLDE
-494 PGNTSRLSWRF
+494 PSTTS
-505 TGLWS
+505 GLPWWDR
-510 GYYGYY
+510 YT
-516 VGSTNIDSTWPAT
+516 VDRTLINSTWPAT

-538 AGLTIHTLGIQLSK
+538 AGLTIHLLGIQLSK
-552 DGNFL
+552 DRNFL

-584 SNYLNEQAQ
+584 SDYLNEQAK

-607 NDPLGDQFSYEG
+607 NDSLGDQFSYEG
-619 TPTVKSISTGNS
+619 TPTVKSISTGDS

-725 TSKRPDSLDFTLNRK
+725 TSKRPDSLNFTLNRK

-776 ETQGATESLWLPKFN
+776 ETQGATESLWLPQFN

-816 TTIWTNKKIY
+816 TTIWTNKKR
-826 IPLALEITKISDQ
+826 L
-839 GKTPLKGAVFKL
+839 
-851 SGGSLPNAGVELK
+851 
-864 DNGDGTYTLSDDKYK
+864 
-879 LQLNTEYTLTEV
+879 
-891 TPPAGHTATTTSWK
+891 
-905 VNVSAEG
+905 
-912 KVTINDAVPGIEI
+912 
-925 KDNTIKYTIENEF
+925 
-938 TKRPLLVEKYN
+938 
-949 KDSGKTLDGAKF
+949 
-961 TLKQYDDKWTNDGK
+961 
-975 VVGDDLIGNDAKSFA
+975 
-990 SLAPGYYSLEE
+990 
-1001 TKVPTGY
+1001 
-1008 KKDDTVFKFQIDSA
+1008 
-1022 GKLLDENGKEIT
+1022 
-1034 GNSKPTTDG
+1034 
-1043 FYLTSDNK
+1043 
-1051 IVLIKYNEL
+1051 
-1060 RDFDF
+1060 
-1065 SILKKNSQSNK
+1065 
-1076 PLADTE
+1076 
-1082 FSLATKEDSNTIL
+1082 
-1095 ATLKTNDEGTGQ
+1095 
-1107 FLDASGNH
+1107 
-1115 YGVRPGTYVIKE
+1115 
-1127 TKAPEGFVL
+1127 FV
-1136 LEGTFEVTIN
+1136 
-1146 ADGTVGDVTYDGKD
+1146 K
-1160 LDKDAIKVNLK
+1160 
-1171 DEDNNV
+1171 
-1177 IELTVANTP
+1177 
-1186 KGQLPATG
+1186 
-1194 GSGIQT
+1194 
-1200 FIIVALAL
+1200 
-1208 VTAAGALTIYYFY
+1208 
-1221 RNRKEL
+1221 
-1227 N
+1227 

>member
-1 MIAAIFMGFIPPI
+1 MKKKKSVWFMMVAILMGFIPPI
-14 LIACSS
+14 LTACSS
-20 IAHAIEIQPD
+20 IAHAIETQPD
-30 KFVDQ
+30 KIVDQ
-35 AGLKVSSSV
+35 AGLKVISSV

-53 KLQYEKDVASDGND
+53 ELQYEKSVASDGND

-90 VDDEQWF
+90 VDDDQWF
-97 AERDFSKQS
+97 AEKDFSKQS

-115 LNVSKVALKIQA
+115 LNVSKVALEIQA
-127 DAKKTDGTQAVTIN
+127 DATKTDGTQAVTIN
-141 KNILTSAVA
+141 KNILTSAVE
-150 GPYELK
+150 GPHALK

-162 EETTEVSAASPPTAE
+162 QETTEVNATSPTTAE
-177 KITSS
+177 EITSS

-188 AQMEEASEATS
+188 AQTEEASEATS
-199 SEINSSRVVVGSS
+199 SEINSSRVVVGAS

-224 SINYSNIAPEYT
+224 SI
-236 TNYSNIAPEYTTDA
+236 NYSNIAPEYTTDA

-352 MESGGRL
+352 MESSQSNGWND
-359 SRAEAARQGVKDFLQ
+359 RAGAARNGVKNFLQ

-387 GLVGFSSPGDE
+387 GLVGFSSPGY
-398 NVTGP
+398 VTGP
-403 KGYLTVPIGKASD
+403 NGYLTVPIGKASD
-416 TSHINAINYA
+416 TSHINAINDA
-426 LKPEFTG
+426 LKPKFTG

-458 ILLTD
+458 IVLTD
-463 GVPTFSRKVTA
+463 GVPTFSKKVTA
-474 ATTLDGT
+474 AQTIDGT
-481 TYATDFDYSKRDE
+481 TYATEFGNTLDE
-494 PGNTSRLSWRF
+494 PRNTSKLNS
-505 TGLWS
+505 S
-510 GYYGYY
+510 YK
-516 VGSTNIDSTWPAT
+516 VGSWGNRTNIDSTWPAT

-538 AGLTIHTLGIQLSK
+538 AGLTIHTLGIQLSN
-552 DGNFL
+552 DRDFL

-570 TPGKYKD
+570 TLGKHKD

-584 SNYLNEQAQ
+584 SDYLNEQAK

-607 NDPLGDQFSYEG
+607 NDSLGDQFSYEG

-776 ETQGATESLWLPKFN
+776 ETQGATESLWLPQFN

-826 IPLALEITKISDQ
+826 TPLALEITKISDQ

-925 KDNTIKYTIENEF
+925 TDNTIKYTIENEF

-975 VVGDDLIGNDAKSFA
+975 VVGDDLIGNDAQSFA

-1001 TKVPTGY
+1001 TTVPTGY

-1022 GKLLDENGKEIT
+1022 GKLLDANGKEIT
-1034 GNSKPTTDG
+1034 ANSKPTTDG

-1136 LEGTFEVTIN
+1136 LEGIFEVTIN
-1146 ADGTVGDVTYDGKD
+1146 VDGTVGDVTYDGKD

-1208 VTAAGALTIYYFY
+1208 VTAAGALTICYFY

>member
-1 MIAAIFMGFIPPI
+1 MKKKKSVWFMIAAIFMGFIPQI
-14 LIACSS
+14 LTAYSS
-20 IAHAIEIQPD
+20 IAQAIETQPD
-30 KFVDQ
+30 KIVDQ

-53 KLQYEKDVASDGND
+53 ELQYEKNVASDGND
-67 QALKFKVTADGEA
+67 QVLKFKVTADGEA
-80 IAFNEDASFA
+80 IAFNENASFVA
-90 VDDEQWF
+90 NDDQWF
-97 AERDFSKQS
+97 AEKDFSKQS

-115 LNVSKVALKIQA
+115 LNVSKVALEIQA
-127 DAKKTDGTQAVTIN
+127 DATKTDGTQAVTIN
-141 KNILTSAVA
+141 KNILTSAVE
-150 GPYELK
+150 GPHALK

-162 EETTEVSAASPPTAE
+162 QKTTEVSATSQTTAE
-177 KITSS
+177 ETTSS
-182 QETETT
+182 QATETT
-188 AQMEEASEATS
+188 TQTEEASEATS
-199 SEINSSRVVVGSS
+199 SEINASPATVGAS

-236 TNYSNIAPEYTTDA
+236 KDA

-308 FAIRKYAKETSEP
+308 FAIRKYAKEASEP

-333 EQQDIK
+333 KQQDIK

-352 MESGGRL
+352 MES
-359 SRAEAARQGVKDFLQ
+359 SRSNGWNDRAGAARNGVKNFLQ
-374 TIKDAGIGDYVNV
+374 TIKDAGIGDYVKV
-387 GLVGFSSPGDE
+387 GLVGFSSPGYKT
-398 NVTGP
+398 N
-403 KGYLTVPIGKASD
+403 LTVPIGKVSD
-416 TSHINAINYA
+416 TRHINEINSK
-426 LKPEFTG
+426 LNQKFEG

-458 ILLTD
+458 IVLTD
-463 GVPTFSRKVTA
+463 GVPTFSKKVKAVQTI
-474 ATTLDGT
+474 DGT
-481 TYATDFDYSKRDE
+481 THATEFDNNKLE
-494 PGNTSRLSWRF
+494 GAGVTSQLPWY
-505 TGLWS
+505 W
-510 GYYGYY
+510 
-516 VGSTNIDSTWPAT
+516 VGGTWINSTWPAT

-577 AETTDDV
+577 AETTDDI
-584 SNYLNEQAQ
+584 SDYLNEQAK
-593 NVVKSFNTIVNGSI
+593 NVVKSFDTIVNGSI
-607 NDPLGDQFSYEG
+607 NDSLGDQFSYEG

-631 AVTNL
+631 AVTDL
-636 PTVNQSNGKVTT
+636 PTVNQSNSKVTT

-759 VATDTNVWE
+759 VAADTNVWE

-776 ETQGATESLWLPKFN
+776 ETQGATESLWLPQFN

-826 IPLALEITKISDQ
+826 TPFALEITKISDQ

-912 KVTINDAVPGIEI
+912 KVTINDAVTGIEI

-1001 TKVPTGY
+1001 TTVPTGY

-1022 GKLLDENGKEIT
+1022 GKLLDANGKEIT
-1034 GNSKPTTDG
+1034 ANSKPTTDG
-1043 FYLTSDNK
+1043 FYLTSDSK

-1208 VTAAGALTIYYFY
+1208 VTATGALTIYYFY

>member
-1 MIAAIFMGFIPPI
+1 MKKKKSVWFMMVAILMGFIPQI
-14 LIACSS
+14 LTAYSS
-20 IAHAIEIQPD
+20 IAQAIETQPD
-30 KFVDQ
+30 KIVDQ
-35 AGLKVSSSV
+35 SGLKVSSSV

-53 KLQYEKDVASDGND
+53 ELQYEKSVASDGND

-90 VDDEQWF
+90 VDDDQWF
-97 AERDFSKQS
+97 AEKDFSKQS

-115 LNVSKVALKIQA
+115 LNVSKVALEIQA
-127 DAKKTDGTQAVTIN
+127 DATKTDGTQAVTIN
-141 KNILTSAVA
+141 KNILTSAVE
-150 GPYELK
+150 GPHALK

-162 EETTEVSAASPPTAE
+162 QKTTEVSATSQTTAE
-177 KITSS
+177 ETTSS
-182 QETETT
+182 QATETT
-188 AQMEEASEATS
+188 TQTEEASEAKS
-199 SEINSSRVVVGSS
+199 SEINASPATVGAS

-236 TNYSNIAPEYTTDA
+236 TDA
-250 TKGTFPTNSWQ
+250 TKGTYPTNSWQ

-308 FAIRKYAKETSEP
+308 FAIRKYAKETSKP

-333 EQQDIK
+333 KQEDIK

-352 MESGGRL
+352 MESSQSNGWND
-359 SRAEAARQGVKDFLQ
+359 RAGAARNGVKNFLQ

-387 GLVGFSSPGDE
+387 GLVGFSSPGY
-398 NVTGP
+398 VTGP
-403 KGYLTVPIGKASD
+403 NGYLTVPIGKASD
-416 TSHINAINYA
+416 TSHINAINDA
-426 LKPEFTG
+426 LKPKFTG

-458 ILLTD
+458 IVLTD
-463 GVPTFSRKVTA
+463 GVPTFSKKVTA
-474 ATTLDGT
+474 AQTIDGT
-481 TYATDFDYSKRDE
+481 TYATEFGNRLDE
-494 PGNTSRLSWRF
+494 PSTTS
-505 TGLWS
+505 GLPWWDR
-510 GYYGYY
+510 YT
-516 VGSTNIDSTWPAT
+516 VDRTLINSTWPAT

-538 AGLTIHTLGIQLSK
+538 AGLTIHLLGIQLSK
-552 DGNFL
+552 DRNFL

-584 SNYLNEQAQ
+584 SDYLNEQAK

-607 NDPLGDQFSYEG
+607 NDSLGDQFSYEG
-619 TPTVKSISTGNS
+619 TPTVKSISTGDS

-725 TSKRPDSLDFTLNRK
+725 TSKRPDSLNFTLNRK

-776 ETQGATESLWLPKFN
+776 ETQGATESLWLPQFN

-826 IPLALEITKISDQ
+826 TPLALEITKISDQ

-905 VNVSAEG
+905 VDVSAEG

-1022 GKLLDENGKEIT
+1022 GKLLDANGKEIT
-1034 GNSKPTTDG
+1034 ANSKPTTDG

-1136 LEGTFEVTIN
+1136 LKGIFEVTIN

-1208 VTAAGALTIYYFY
+1208 VTAAGAFTICYFY

>member
-1 MIAAIFMGFIPPI
+1 MMVAILMGFIPPI

-30 KFVDQ
+30 KIVDQ
-35 AGLKVSSSV
+35 AGLKVISSV

-53 KLQYEKDVASDGND
+53 ELQYEKSVASDGND

-90 VDDEQWF
+90 TNDDQWF
-97 AERDFSKQS
+97 AEKDFSKQS

-115 LNVSKVALKIQA
+115 LNVSKVALEIQA
-127 DAKKTDGTQAVTIN
+127 DATKTDETQAVTIN
-141 KNILTSAVA
+141 KNILTSAVE
-150 GPYELK
+150 GPHALK

-162 EETTEVSAASPPTAE
+162 QKTTEVSATSQTTAE
-177 KITSS
+177 ETTSS
-182 QETETT
+182 QATETT
-188 AQMEEASEATS
+188 TQTEEASEATS
-199 SEINSSRVVVGSS
+199 SEINASLATVGASK
-212 NLEYLSGISAFS
+212 LEYLSGISAFS

-236 TNYSNIAPEYTTDA
+236 TDA
-250 TKGTFPTNSWQ
+250 TKGTYPTNSWQ

-308 FAIRKYAKETSEP
+308 FAIRKYAKEASEP

-339 PVDIVLVVDMSGS
+339 PVDIVLIVDMSGS
-352 MESGGRL
+352 MES
-359 SRAEAARQGVKDFLQ
+359 SRSNGWNDRAGAARNGVKNFLQ

-387 GLVGFSSPGDE
+387 GLVGFSSPGY
-398 NVTGP
+398 VTGAN
-403 KGYLTVPIGKASD
+403 GYLTVPIGKVSD
-416 TSHINAINYA
+416 TSHINAINDT
-426 LKPEFTG
+426 LKPKFTG

-458 ILLTD
+458 IVLTD
-463 GVPTFSRKVTA
+463 GVPTFSKKVTA
-474 ATTLDGT
+474 AQTIDGT
-481 TYATDFDYSKRDE
+481 TYATEFGNGLDE
-494 PGNTSRLSWRF
+494 PGTTSKLNS
-505 TGLWS
+505 S
-510 GYYGYY
+510 YA
-516 VGSTNIDSTWPAT
+516 VGSWGNRTNIDSTWPAT

-552 DGNFL
+552 DRDFL

-584 SNYLNEQAQ
+584 SDYLNEQAK

-607 NDPLGDQFSYEG
+607 NDSLGDQFSYEG

-776 ETQGATESLWLPKFN
+776 ETQGATESLWLPQFN

-826 IPLALEITKISDQ
+826 TPLALEITKISDQ

-961 TLKQYDDKWTNDGK
+961 TLKQYGDKWTNDGE

-1034 GNSKPTTDG
+1034 ANSKPTTDG

-1127 TKAPEGFVL
+1127 TRAPEGFVL

-1208 VTAAGALTIYYFY
+1208 VTAAGALTICYFY

>member
-1 MIAAIFMGFIPPI
+1 MMVAILMGFIPPI
-14 LIACSS
+14 LTAYSS
-20 IAHAIEIQPD
+20 IAQAIETQPD
-30 KFVDQ
+30 KIVDQ
-35 AGLKVSSSV
+35 SGLKVSSSV

-90 VDDEQWF
+90 TNDDQWF
-97 AERDFSKQS
+97 AEKDFSKQS

-115 LNVSKVALKIQA
+115 LNVSKVALEIQA
-127 DAKKTDGTQAVTIN
+127 DATKTDETQAVTIN
-141 KNILTSAVA
+141 KNILTSAVE
-150 GPYELK
+150 GPHALK

-162 EETTEVSAASPPTAE
+162 QKTTEVSATSQTTAE
-177 KITSS
+177 ETTSS
-182 QETETT
+182 QATETT
-188 AQMEEASEATS
+188 TQTEEASEATS
-199 SEINSSRVVVGSS
+199 SEINASPATVGASK
-212 NLEYLSGISAFS
+212 LEYLSGISAFS

-236 TNYSNIAPEYTTDA
+236 TDA
-250 TKGTFPTNSWQ
+250 TKGTYPTNSWQ

-308 FAIRKYAKETSEP
+308 FAIRKYAKEASEP

-339 PVDIVLVVDMSGS
+339 PVDIVLIVDMSGS
-352 MESGGRL
+352 MES
-359 SRAEAARQGVKDFLQ
+359 SRSNGWNDRAGAARNGVKNFLQ

-387 GLVGFSSPGDE
+387 GLVGFSSPGY
-398 NVTGP
+398 VTGAN
-403 KGYLTVPIGKASD
+403 GYLTVPIGKVSD
-416 TSHINAINYA
+416 TSHINAINDT
-426 LKPEFTG
+426 LKPKFTG

-458 ILLTD
+458 IVLTD
-463 GVPTFSRKVTA
+463 GVPTFSKKVTA
-474 ATTLDGT
+474 AQTIDGT
-481 TYATDFDYSKRDE
+481 TYATEFGNRLDE
-494 PGNTSRLSWRF
+494 PGTTSKLNS
-505 TGLWS
+505 S
-510 GYYGYY
+510 YA
-516 VGSTNIDSTWPAT
+516 VGSWGNRTNIDSTWPAT

-552 DGNFL
+552 DRDFL

-584 SNYLNEQAQ
+584 SDYLNEQAK

-607 NDPLGDQFSYEG
+607 NDSLGDQFSYEG

-776 ETQGATESLWLPKFN
+776 ETQGATESLWLPQFN

-826 IPLALEITKISDQ
+826 TPLALEITKISDQ

-961 TLKQYDDKWTNDGK
+961 TLKQYGDKWTNDGE

-1022 GKLLDENGKEIT
+1022 GKLLDANGKEIT
-1034 GNSKPTTDG
+1034 ANSKPTTDG

-1208 VTAAGALTIYYFY
+1208 VTAAGALTICYFY

>member
-1 MIAAIFMGFIPPI
+1 MMVTILMGFILPI
-14 LIACSS
+14 LTACSS

-30 KFVDQ
+30 KIVDQ
-35 AGLKVSSSV
+35 AGLKVISSV

-53 KLQYEKDVASDGND
+53 ELQYEKSVASDGND

-90 VDDEQWF
+90 TNDDQWF
-97 AERDFSKQS
+97 AEKDFSKQS

-115 LNVSKVALKIQA
+115 LNVSKVALEIQA
-127 DAKKTDGTQAVTIN
+127 DATKTDETQAVTIN
-141 KNILTSAVA
+141 KNILTSAVE
-150 GPYELK
+150 GPHALK

-162 EETTEVSAASPPTAE
+162 QKTTEVSATSQTTAE
-177 KITSS
+177 ETTSS
-182 QETETT
+182 QATETT
-188 AQMEEASEATS
+188 TQTEEASEATS
-199 SEINSSRVVVGSS
+199 SEINASPAIVSAN

-224 SINYSNIAPEYT
+224 SI
-236 TNYSNIAPEYTTDA
+236 NYSNIAPEYTTDA

-278 FATWDGVTSWNGD
+278 FATWDGVTSWNGE

-352 MESGGRL
+352 MESSQSNGWND
-359 SRAEAARQGVKDFLQ
+359 RAGAARNGVKNFLQ
-374 TIKDAGIGDYVNV
+374 TIKDAGIGDYVKV
-387 GLVGFSSPGDE
+387 GLVGFSSPGY
-398 NVTGP
+398 VTGP
-403 KGYLTVPIGKASD
+403 NGYLTVPIGKASD
-416 TSHINAINYA
+416 TSHINAINDA
-426 LKPEFTG
+426 LKPKFTG

-458 ILLTD
+458 IVLTD
-463 GVPTFSRKVTA
+463 GVPTFSKKVTA
-474 ATTLDGT
+474 AQTIDGT
-481 TYATDFDYSKRDE
+481 TYATEFGNGLDAPGDTSKLDSSYR
-494 PGNTSRLSWRF
+494 
-505 TGLWS
+505 
-510 GYYGYY
+510 
-516 VGSTNIDSTWPAT
+516 VGSWGNRTNIDSTWPAT
-529 LGAAKIAKD
+529 LGAAKIAKED
-538 AGLTIHTLGIQLSK
+538 PAGLTIHTLGIQLSNDK
-552 DGNFL
+552 NFL
-557 TEQQVRDRASLIA
+557 TKQQVRARISLIA

-584 SNYLNEQAQ
+584 SNYLNEQAK

-619 TPTVKSISTGNS
+619 TPTVKSISTGDS

-725 TSKRPDSLDFTLNRK
+725 TSKRPDSLNFTLSRK

-776 ETQGATESLWLPKFN
+776 ETQGATESLWLPQFN

-804 TVNGYESSSNAA
+804 TVNGYEPSSNAA

-826 IPLALEITKISDQ
+826 TPLALEITKISDQ

-912 KVTINDAVPGIEI
+912 KVTINDAVTGIEI

-1022 GKLLDENGKEIT
+1022 GKLLDANGKEIT
-1034 GNSKPTTDG
+1034 ANSKPTTDG

-1065 SILKKNSQSNK
+1065 SILKKNSQNNK

-1146 ADGTVGDVTYDGKD
+1146 ADGTVSDVTYDGKD

-1208 VTAAGALTIYYFY
+1208 VTAAGALTICYFY

>member
-1 MIAAIFMGFIPPI
+1 MMVAILMGFIPQI
-14 LIACSS
+14 LTAYSS
-20 IAHAIEIQPD
+20 IAQAIETQPD
-30 KFVDQ
+30 KIVDQ
-35 AGLKVSSSV
+35 SGLKVSSSV

-90 VDDEQWF
+90 TNDDQWF
-97 AERDFSKQS
+97 AEKDFSKQS

-115 LNVSKVALKIQA
+115 LNVSKVALEIQA
-127 DAKKTDGTQAVTIN
+127 DATKTDETQAVTIN
-141 KNILTSAVA
+141 KNILTSAVE
-150 GPYELK
+150 GPHALK

-162 EETTEVSAASPPTAE
+162 QKTTEVSATSQTTAE
-177 KITSS
+177 ETTSS
-182 QETETT
+182 QATETT
-188 AQMEEASEATS
+188 TQTEEASEATS
-199 SEINSSRVVVGSS
+199 SEINASPATVGAS

-236 TNYSNIAPEYTTDA
+236 KDA

-339 PVDIVLVVDMSGS
+339 PVDIVLVVDMSES
-352 MESGGRL
+352 MES
-359 SRAEAARQGVKDFLQ
+359 SRSNGWNDRAGAARNGVKNFLQ

-387 GLVGFSSPGDE
+387 GLVGFSSPGY
-398 NVTGP
+398 VTGAN
-403 KGYLTVPIGKASD
+403 GYLTVPIGKVSD
-416 TSHINAINYA
+416 TSHINAINDT
-426 LKPEFTG
+426 LKPKFTG

-458 ILLTD
+458 IVLTD
-463 GVPTFSRKVTA
+463 GVPTYSKKVTA
-474 ATTLDGT
+474 AQTIDGT
-481 TYATDFDYSKRDE
+481 TYATEFDNNKLDE
-494 PGNTSRLSWRF
+494 PGNTSELRWRDRY
-505 TGLWS
+505 TVDGTLI
-510 GYYGYY
+510 
-516 VGSTNIDSTWPAT
+516 NSTWPAT

-538 AGLTIHTLGIQLSK
+538 AGLTIHLLGIQLSK
-552 DGNFL
+552 DRNFL

-584 SNYLNEQAQ
+584 SDYLNEQAK

-619 TPTVKSISTGNS
+619 TPTVKSISTGDS

-725 TSKRPDSLDFTLNRK
+725 TSKRPDSLNFTLNRK

-776 ETQGATESLWLPKFN
+776 ETQGATESLWLPQFN

-826 IPLALEITKISDQ
+826 TPLALEITKISDQ

-912 KVTINDAVPGIEI
+912 KVTINDAVTGIEI

-1022 GKLLDENGKEIT
+1022 GKLLDANGKEIT
-1034 GNSKPTTDG
+1034 ANSKPTTDG

-1136 LEGTFEVTIN
+1136 LKGIFEVTIN

-1208 VTAAGALTIYYFY
+1208 VTAAGALTICYFY

>member
-1 MIAAIFMGFIPPI
+1 MMVAILMGFIPPI
-14 LIACSS
+14 LTAYSS

-30 KFVDQ
+30 KIVDQ
-35 AGLKVSSSV
+35 AGLKVISSV

-53 KLQYEKDVASDGND
+53 ELQYEKSVASDGND

-90 VDDEQWF
+90 TNDDQWF
-97 AERDFSKQS
+97 AEKDFSKQS

-115 LNVSKVALKIQA
+115 LNVSNVALEIQA
-127 DAKKTDGTQAVTIN
+127 DATKTDETQAVTIN
-141 KNILTSAVA
+141 KNILTSAVE
-150 GPYELK
+150 GPHALK

-162 EETTEVSAASPPTAE
+162 QKTTEVSATSQTTAE
-177 KITSS
+177 ETTSS
-182 QETETT
+182 QATETT
-188 AQMEEASEATS
+188 TQTEEASEATS
-199 SEINSSRVVVGSS
+199 SEINASRATVGAS
-212 NLEYLSGISAFS
+212 NLEFFSGIGALS
-224 SINYSNIAPEYT
+224 S
-236 TNYSNIAPEYTTDA
+236 TNYNNIVPKYTTDA
-250 TKGTFPTNSWQ
+250 KGAYPTNSWQ
-261 PAGQTNV
+261 PADQKNV
-268 INHQGNKERN
+268 INHQGNKNRN
-278 FATWDGVTSWNGD
+278 SAAWDGVTSWNGD
-291 PSDTTHSYI
+291 PANTKNSYI

-308 FAIRKYAKETSEP
+308 FAIRKYARETGEQ

-333 EQQDIK
+333 QQQDIK

-387 GLVGFSSPGDE
+387 GLVGFSSPGRY
-398 NVTGP
+398 VTGSN
-403 KGYLTVPIGKASD
+403 GYLTVPIGKVSD
-416 TSHINAINYA
+416 TRHVTDINST
-426 LKPEFTG
+426 LSPTFSG

-443 GQQMLAGSSNENKMM
+443 GQQMLSLSSNENKMM

-494 PGNTSRLSWRF
+494 PGNTSRLPWHF
-505 TGLWS
+505 TSPRS

-538 AGLTIHTLGIQLSK
+538 TGLTIHTLGIQLSN
-552 DGNFL
+552 DGSFL
-557 TEQQVRDRASLIA
+557 TEDEVRARASLIA
-570 TPGKYKD
+570 SPGKYQD

-584 SNYLNEQAQ
+584 SDYLNEQAK

-619 TPTVKSISTGNS
+619 TPTVKSISTGDS

-681 MNGQTTLTPNGD
+681 MNGQTALTPNGD

-725 TSKRPDSLDFTLNRK
+725 TSKRPDSLNFTLNRK

-776 ETQGATESLWLPKFN
+776 ETQGATESLWLPQFN
-791 NKGKDFAYSFEEA
+791 NQGKDFAYSFEEA
-804 TVNGYESSSNAA
+804 TVNGYESSSNADK
-816 TTIWTNKKIY
+816 TIWTNKKIY
-826 IPLALEITKISDQ
+826 TPLALEITKISNQ

-851 SGGSLPNAGVELK
+851 SGGNLPNAGVELK

-891 TPPAGHTATTTSWK
+891 TPPAGHTATTTNWK

-912 KVTINDAVPGIEI
+912 KVTINDAATDVES

-938 TKRPLLVEKYN
+938 IKRPLLVEKYN

-990 SLAPGYYSLEE
+990 DLTPGYYSLEE
-1001 TKVPTGY
+1001 TTVPTGY
-1008 KKDDTVFKFQIDSA
+1008 KKDDTVFKFQIDSN
-1022 GKLLDENGKEIT
+1022 GKLLDANGKEIIA
-1034 GNSKPTTDG
+1034 NSKPTTDG
-1043 FYLTSDNK
+1043 FYVTTDKK
-1051 IVLIKYNEL
+1051 IVLVKYNEL
-1060 RDFDF
+1060 REFDF

-1146 ADGTVGDVTYDGKD
+1146 ADGTVGDVTYNGKD
-1160 LDKDAIKVNLK
+1160 LDKDVIKVNLK

-1208 VTAAGALTIYYFY
+1208 VTAAGALAIYYFY

>member
-1 MIAAIFMGFIPPI
+1 M
-14 LIACSS
+14 
-20 IAHAIEIQPD
+20 
-30 KFVDQ
+30 
-35 AGLKVSSSV
+35 
-44 SSDGNSLNW
+44 
-53 KLQYEKDVASDGND
+53 
-67 QALKFKVTADGEA
+67 TADGEA

-90 VDDEQWF
+90 ANDDQWF
-97 AERDFSKQS
+97 AEKNFSKQS
-106 QGSLSFTTV
+106 QGSLSFTTA
-115 LNVSKVALKIQA
+115 LNVSKVALEIQA
-127 DAKKTDGTQAVTIN
+127 DATKTDGTQAVTIN
-141 KNILTSAVA
+141 KNILTSAVE
-150 GPYELK
+150 GPHALK

-162 EETTEVSAASPPTAE
+162 QETTEVSATSPTTAE
-177 KITSS
+177 ETTSS

-188 AQMEEASEATS
+188 AQTEEASEAKS
-199 SEINSSRVVVGSS
+199 SEINSSRVVVGAS
-212 NLEYLSGISAFS
+212 NLKYLSGISAFS
-224 SINYSNIAPEYT
+224 SI
-236 TNYSNIAPEYTTDA
+236 NYSNIAPEYTTDA

-300 QYGEKQTD
+300 QYGEKKTD
-308 FAIRKYAKETSEP
+308 FAIRKYAKETSKP

-333 EQQDIK
+333 KQQDIK

-352 MESGGRL
+352 MESSQSNGWND
-359 SRAEAARQGVKDFLQ
+359 RAGAARNGVKNFLQ

-387 GLVGFSSPGDE
+387 GLVGFSSPGY
-398 NVTGP
+398 VTGP
-403 KGYLTVPIGKASD
+403 NGYLTVPIGKASD
-416 TSHINAINYA
+416 TSHINAINDA
-426 LKPEFTG
+426 LKPKFTG

-443 GQQMLAGSSNENKMM
+443 GQKMLAGSSNENKMM
-458 ILLTD
+458 IVLTD
-463 GVPTFSRKVTA
+463 GVPTFSKKVTA
-474 ATTLDGT
+474 ARTIDGT
-481 TYATDFDYSKRDE
+481 TYATEFGNGLDE
-494 PGNTSRLSWRF
+494 PGTTSKLNRS
-505 TGLWS
+505 
-510 GYYGYY
+510 YE
-516 VGSTNIDSTWPAT
+516 VGSRGNRTNIDSTWPAT

-584 SNYLNEQAQ
+584 SDYLNEQAK

-607 NDPLGDQFSYEG
+607 NDSLGDQFSYEG

-693 NPDNKVDFGVP
+693 NPDNKVDFGIP

-776 ETQGATESLWLPKFN
+776 ETQGATESLWLPQFN

-826 IPLALEITKISDQ
+826 TPLALEITKISDQ

-1022 GKLLDENGKEIT
+1022 GKLLDANGKEIT
-1034 GNSKPTTDG
+1034 ANSKPTTDG

-1107 FLDASGNH
+1107 FLDTSGNH

-1136 LEGTFEVTIN
+1136 LKGIFEVTIN

-1208 VTAAGALTIYYFY
+1208 VTAAGALTICYFY

>member
-1 MIAAIFMGFIPPI
+1 MIAAIFMGFISPI

-30 KFVDQ
+30 IIVDQ

-53 KLQYEKDVASDGND
+53 ELQYEKNVASDGND

-80 IAFNEDASFA
+80 IAFNENASFA
-90 VDDEQWF
+90 ANDDQWF
-97 AERDFSKQS
+97 AEKDFSKQS

-115 LNVSKVALKIQA
+115 LNVSKVALEIQA
-127 DAKKTDGTQAVTIN
+127 DATKTDGTQAVTIN
-141 KNILTSAVA
+141 KNILTSAVE
-150 GPYELK
+150 GPHALK

-177 KITSS
+177 EIISS
-182 QETETT
+182 QATETT
-188 AQMEEASEATS
+188 TQTEGASEATS
-199 SEINSSRVVVGSS
+199 SEINASPATVGAS

-224 SINYSNIAPEYT
+224 SINNSNIAPEYT
-236 TNYSNIAPEYTTDA
+236 KDA

-308 FAIRKYAKETSEP
+308 FSIRKYAKEASEP

-333 EQQDIK
+333 TQQDIK
-339 PVDIVLVVDMSGS
+339 PVDIILVVDMSGS
-352 MESGGRL
+352 MESSQSNGWND
-359 SRAEAARQGVKDFLQ
+359 RAGAARNGVKNFLQ

-387 GLVGFSSPGDE
+387 GLVGFSSPGG
-398 NVTGP
+398 VTGP
-403 KGYLTVPIGKASD
+403 NGYLTIPIGKASD
-416 TSHINAINYA
+416 TSHIKAINDA
-426 LKPEFTG
+426 LSPKFSG

-443 GQQMLAGSSNENKMM
+443 GQQMLVGSSNENKMM
-458 ILLTD
+458 IVLTD
-463 GVPTFSRKVTA
+463 GVPTFSKKVTA
-474 ATTLDGT
+474 AQTINGT
-481 TYATDFDYSKRDE
+481 TYATKF
-494 PGNTSRLSWRF
+494 GNTMDAPGSTSELSWRNRY
-505 TGLWS
+505 TVDGTLI
-510 GYYGYY
+510 
-516 VGSTNIDSTWPAT
+516 NSTWPAT

-584 SNYLNEQAQ
+584 SDYLNEQAK

-607 NDPLGDQFSYEG
+607 NDSLGDQFSYEG

-631 AVTNL
+631 AVTDL

-672 DFTPEKWYP
+672 DFTPERWYP

-776 ETQGATESLWLPKFN
+776 ETQGATESLWLPQFN

-826 IPLALEITKISDQ
+826 TPFALEITKISDQ

-912 KVTINDAVPGIEI
+912 KVTINDAVTGIEI

-1022 GKLLDENGKEIT
+1022 GKLLDANGKEIT
-1034 GNSKPTTDG
+1034 ANSKPTTDG

-1082 FSLATKEDSNTIL
+1082 FSLATIEDSNTIL

-1107 FLDASGNH
+1107 FLDASDNH

>member
-1 MIAAIFMGFIPPI
+1 MKKKKSVWFMMVAILMGFIPPI
-14 LIACSS
+14 LTACSS

-30 KFVDQ
+30 KIVDQ
-35 AGLKVSSSV
+35 AGLKVISSV

-53 KLQYEKDVASDGND
+53 ELQYEKSVASDGND

-90 VDDEQWF
+90 TNDDQWF
-97 AERDFSKQS
+97 AEKDFSKQS

-115 LNVSKVALKIQA
+115 LNVSKVALEIQA
-127 DAKKTDGTQAVTIN
+127 DATKTDETQAVTIN
-141 KNILTSAVA
+141 KNILTSAVE
-150 GPYELK
+150 GPHALK

-162 EETTEVSAASPPTAE
+162 QKTTEVSATSQTTAE
-177 KITSS
+177 ETTSS
-182 QETETT
+182 QATETT
-188 AQMEEASEATS
+188 TQTEEASEATS
-199 SEINSSRVVVGSS
+199 SEINASLATVGASK
-212 NLEYLSGISAFS
+212 LEYLSGISAFS

-236 TNYSNIAPEYTTDA
+236 TDA
-250 TKGTFPTNSWQ
+250 TKGTYPTNSWQ

-308 FAIRKYAKETSEP
+308 FAIRKYAKEASEP

-333 EQQDIK
+333 KQQDIK

-352 MESGGRL
+352 MES
-359 SRAEAARQGVKDFLQ
+359 SRSNGWNDRAGAARNGVKNFLQ
-374 TIKDAGIGDYVNV
+374 TIKDAGIGDYVKV
-387 GLVGFSSPGDE
+387 GLVGFSSPGYKT
-398 NVTGP
+398 N
-403 KGYLTVPIGKASD
+403 LTVPIGKVSD
-416 TSHINAINYA
+416 TRHINEINSK
-426 LKPEFTG
+426 LNQKFEG

-458 ILLTD
+458 IVLTD
-463 GVPTFSRKVTA
+463 GVPTFSKKVTA
-474 ATTLDGT
+474 AQTIDGT
-481 TYATDFDYSKRDE
+481 TYATEFGNGLDE
-494 PGNTSRLSWRF
+494 PGTTSKLNS
-505 TGLWS
+505 S
-510 GYYGYY
+510 YA
-516 VGSTNIDSTWPAT
+516 VGSWGNRTNIDSTWPAT

-552 DGNFL
+552 DRDFL

-577 AETTDDV
+577 TETTDDV
-584 SNYLNEQAQ
+584 SDYLNEQAK

-607 NDPLGDQFSYEG
+607 NDSLGDQFSYEG

-776 ETQGATESLWLPKFN
+776 ETQGATESLWLPQFN

-826 IPLALEITKISDQ
+826 TPLALEITKISDQ

-961 TLKQYDDKWTNDGK
+961 TLKQYGDKWTNDGE

-1022 GKLLDENGKEIT
+1022 GKLLDANGKEIT
-1034 GNSKPTTDG
+1034 ANSKPTTDG

-1208 VTAAGALTIYYFY
+1208 VTAAGALTICYFY

>member
-1 MIAAIFMGFIPPI
+1 MKKKKSVWFMMVAILMGFIPPI
-14 LIACSS
+14 LTAYSS
-20 IAHAIEIQPD
+20 IAQAIETQPD
-30 KFVDQ
+30 KIVDQ
-35 AGLKVSSSV
+35 SGLKVSSSV

-90 VDDEQWF
+90 TNDDQWF
-97 AERDFSKQS
+97 AEKDFSKQS

-115 LNVSKVALKIQA
+115 LNVSKVALEIQA
-127 DAKKTDGTQAVTIN
+127 DATKTDETQAVTIN
-141 KNILTSAVA
+141 KNILTSAVE
-150 GPYELK
+150 GPHALK

-162 EETTEVSAASPPTAE
+162 QKTTEVSATSQTTAE
-177 KITSS
+177 ETTSS
-182 QETETT
+182 QATETT
-188 AQMEEASEATS
+188 TQTEEASEATS
-199 SEINSSRVVVGSS
+199 SEINASPATVGASK
-212 NLEYLSGISAFS
+212 LEYLSGISAFS

-236 TNYSNIAPEYTTDA
+236 TDA
-250 TKGTFPTNSWQ
+250 TKGTYPTNSWQ

-308 FAIRKYAKETSEP
+308 FAIRKYAKEASEP

-333 EQQDIK
+333 KQQDIK

-352 MESGGRL
+352 MES
-359 SRAEAARQGVKDFLQ
+359 SRSNGWNDRAGAARNGVKNFLQ
-374 TIKDAGIGDYVNV
+374 TIKDAGIGDYVKV
-387 GLVGFSSPGDE
+387 GLVGFSSPGYKT
-398 NVTGP
+398 N
-403 KGYLTVPIGKASD
+403 LTVPIGKVSD
-416 TSHINAINYA
+416 TRHINEINSK
-426 LKPEFTG
+426 LNQKFEG

-458 ILLTD
+458 IVLTD
-463 GVPTFSRKVTA
+463 GVPTFSKKVTA
-474 ATTLDGT
+474 AQTIDGT
-481 TYATDFDYSKRDE
+481 TYATEFGNGLDE
-494 PGNTSRLSWRF
+494 PGTTSKLNS
-505 TGLWS
+505 S
-510 GYYGYY
+510 YA
-516 VGSTNIDSTWPAT
+516 VGSWGNRTNIDSTWPAT

-552 DGNFL
+552 DRYFL

-584 SNYLNEQAQ
+584 SDYLNEQAK

-607 NDPLGDQFSYEG
+607 NDSLGDQFSYEG

-776 ETQGATESLWLPKFN
+776 ETQGATESLWLPQFN

-826 IPLALEITKISDQ
+826 TPLALEITKISDQ

-1001 TKVPTGY
+1001 TTVPTGY

-1022 GKLLDENGKEIT
+1022 GKLLDANGKEIT
-1034 GNSKPTTDG
+1034 ANSKPMTDG

-1208 VTAAGALTIYYFY
+1208 VTAAGALTICYFY

>member
-1 MIAAIFMGFIPPI
+1 MMVAILIGFIPQI
-14 LIACSS
+14 LTAYSS
-20 IAHAIEIQPD
+20 IAQAIETQPD
-30 KFVDQ
+30 KIVDQ
-35 AGLKVSSSV
+35 SGLKVSSSV

-90 VDDEQWF
+90 VDDDQWF
-97 AERDFSKQS
+97 AEKDFSKQS

-115 LNVSKVALKIQA
+115 LNVSKVALEIQA
-127 DAKKTDGTQAVTIN
+127 DATKTDGTQAVTIN
-141 KNILTSAVA
+141 KNILTSAVE
-150 GPYELK
+150 GPHALK

-162 EETTEVSAASPPTAE
+162 QETTEVSATSPTTAE
-177 KITSS
+177 EITSS
-182 QETETT
+182 QETEMT
-188 AQMEEASEATS
+188 AQTEEASEATS
-199 SEINSSRVVVGSS
+199 SEINSSRVVVGAS

-236 TNYSNIAPEYTTDA
+236 TDA

-261 PAGQTNV
+261 PSGQTNV

-278 FATWDGVTSWNGD
+278 FPTWDGVTSWNGD

-352 MESGGRL
+352 MESSQSNGWND
-359 SRAEAARQGVKDFLQ
+359 RAGAARNGVKNFLQ

-387 GLVGFSSPGDE
+387 GLVGFSSPGY
-398 NVTGP
+398 VTGP
-403 KGYLTVPIGKASD
+403 NGYLTVPIGKASD
-416 TSHINAINYA
+416 TSHINAINDA
-426 LKPEFTG
+426 LKPKFTG

-458 ILLTD
+458 IVLTD
-463 GVPTFSRKVTA
+463 GVPTFSKKVTA
-474 ATTLDGT
+474 AKTIDGT
-481 TYATDFDYSKRDE
+481 TYATEFGNTLDE
-494 PGNTSRLSWRF
+494 PRNTSKLNS
-505 TGLWS
+505 S
-510 GYYGYY
+510 YK
-516 VGSTNIDSTWPAT
+516 VGSWGNRTNIDSTWPAT

-538 AGLTIHTLGIQLSK
+538 AGLTIHALGIQLSN
-552 DGNFL
+552 DRDFL

-584 SNYLNEQAQ
+584 SDYLNEQAK

-607 NDPLGDQFSYEG
+607 NDSLGDQFSYEG

-776 ETQGATESLWLPKFN
+776 ETQGATESLWLPQFN
-791 NKGKDFAYSFEEA
+791 NKGKDFAYSFEES

-816 TTIWTNKKIY
+816 KTIWTNKKIY
-826 IPLALEITKISDQ
+826 TPLALEITKISDQ
-839 GKTPLKGAVFKL
+839 GKTPLKGAVFRL

-912 KVTINDAVPGIEI
+912 KVTINDAVTGIEI

-961 TLKQYDDKWTNDGK
+961 TLKQYEDKWTNDGK
-975 VVGDDLIGNDAKSFA
+975 VVGDDLIGSDAKSFA
-990 SLAPGYYSLEE
+990 RLAPGYYSLEE
-1001 TKVPTGY
+1001 TTVPTGY

-1022 GKLLDENGKEIT
+1022 GKLLDANGKEIT
-1034 GNSKPTTDG
+1034 ANSKPMTDG

-1107 FLDASGNH
+1107 FLNASGNH

-1208 VTAAGALTIYYFY
+1208 VTAAGALTICYFY

>member
-1 MIAAIFMGFIPPI
+1 MKKKKSVWFMMVAILMGFIPPI
-14 LIACSS
+14 LTACSS

-30 KFVDQ
+30 KIVDQ
-35 AGLKVSSSV
+35 AGLKVISSV

-53 KLQYEKDVASDGND
+53 ELQYEKSVASDGND

-90 VDDEQWF
+90 TNDDQWF
-97 AERDFSKQS
+97 AEKDFSKQS

-115 LNVSKVALKIQA
+115 LNVSKVALEIQA
-127 DAKKTDGTQAVTIN
+127 DATKTDETQAVTIN
-141 KNILTSAVA
+141 KNILTSAVE
-150 GPYELK
+150 GPHALK

-162 EETTEVSAASPPTAE
+162 QKTTEVSATSQTTAE
-177 KITSS
+177 ETTSS
-182 QETETT
+182 QATETT
-188 AQMEEASEATS
+188 TQTEEASEATS
-199 SEINSSRVVVGSS
+199 SEINASLATVGASK
-212 NLEYLSGISAFS
+212 LEYLSGISAFS

-236 TNYSNIAPEYTTDA
+236 TDA
-250 TKGTFPTNSWQ
+250 TKGTYPTNSWQ

-308 FAIRKYAKETSEP
+308 FAIRKYAKEASEP

-339 PVDIVLVVDMSGS
+339 PVDIVLIVDMSGS
-352 MESGGRL
+352 MES
-359 SRAEAARQGVKDFLQ
+359 SRSNGWNDRAGAARNGVKNFLQ

-387 GLVGFSSPGDE
+387 GLVGFSSPGY
-398 NVTGP
+398 VTGAN
-403 KGYLTVPIGKASD
+403 GYLTVPIGKVSD
-416 TSHINAINYA
+416 TSHINAINDT
-426 LKPEFTG
+426 LKPKFTG

-458 ILLTD
+458 IVLTD
-463 GVPTFSRKVTA
+463 GVPTFSKKVTA
-474 ATTLDGT
+474 AQTIDGT
-481 TYATDFDYSKRDE
+481 TYATEFGNRLDE
-494 PGNTSRLSWRF
+494 PDTTSKLNRS
-505 TGLWS
+505 
-510 GYYGYY
+510 YA
-516 VGSTNIDSTWPAT
+516 VGSWGNRTNIDSTWPAT

-552 DGNFL
+552 DRDFL

-584 SNYLNEQAQ
+584 SDYLNEQAK

-607 NDPLGDQFSYEG
+607 NDSLGDQFSYEG

-717 IWEEYDKD
+717 TWEEYDKD

-776 ETQGATESLWLPKFN
+776 ETQGATESLWLPQFN

-826 IPLALEITKISDQ
+826 TPLALEITKISDQ

-949 KDSGKTLDGAKF
+949 KDSGKTLDGANF

-990 SLAPGYYSLEE
+990 SLVPGYYSLEE

-1022 GKLLDENGKEIT
+1022 GKLLDANGKEIT
-1034 GNSKPTTDG
+1034 ANSKPTTDG

-1065 SILKKNSQSNK
+1065 LILKKNSQSNK

-1082 FSLATKEDSNTIL
+1082 FSLATKEDSNTLL

-1208 VTAAGALTIYYFY
+1208 VTAAGALTICYFY

>member
-1 MIAAIFMGFIPPI
+1 MKKKKSVWFMMAAILMGFFPPI
-14 LIACSS
+14 LTACSS

-30 KFVDQ
+30 KIVDQ
-35 AGLKVSSSV
+35 AGLKVISSV

-53 KLQYEKDVASDGND
+53 ELQYEKNVASDGND
-67 QALKFKVTADGEA
+67 QALKFKVTADGET

-90 VDDEQWF
+90 ANDDQWF
-97 AERDFSKQS
+97 AEKDFSKQS

-115 LNVSKVALKIQA
+115 LNVSNVALKIQA
-127 DAKKTDGTQAVTIN
+127 DATKTDGTQAVTIN
-141 KNILTSAVA
+141 KNILTSAVE
-150 GPYELK
+150 GPHALK

-162 EETTEVSAASPPTAE
+162 EERIEVSATSPPTAE
-177 KITSS
+177 EITSS

-188 AQMEEASEATS
+188 AQTEEASEATS

-224 SINYSNIAPEYT
+224 SINSR
-236 TNYSNIAPEYTTDA
+236 NIAPEYTTDA

-308 FAIRKYAKETSEP
+308 FAIRKYAKETSNP

-333 EQQDIK
+333 KQQDIK

-352 MESGGRL
+352 MES
-359 SRAEAARQGVKDFLQ
+359 SRSNGWNDRAGAVRNGVKNFLQ
-374 TIKDAGIGDYVNV
+374 TIKDAGIGDYVKV
-387 GLVGFSSPGDE
+387 GLVGFSSPGY
-398 NVTGP
+398 VTGAN
-403 KGYLTVPIGKASD
+403 GYLTVPIGKVSD
-416 TSHINAINYA
+416 TSHVNAINDT
-426 LKPEFTG
+426 LKPKFTG

-458 ILLTD
+458 IVLTD
-463 GVPTFSRKVTA
+463 GVPTFSKEVTA
-474 ATTLDGT
+474 AQTIDGT
-481 TYATDFDYSKRDE
+481 TYATKFGNTLDA
-494 PGNTSRLSWRF
+494 PGNTSKLNSSYWV
-505 TGLWS
+505 
-510 GYYGYY
+510 GYWGNI
-516 VGSTNIDSTWPAT
+516 TNINSTWPAT

-552 DGNFL
+552 DGTFL

-577 AETTDDV
+577 AETTNDV
-584 SNYLNEQAQ
+584 SDYLNEQAK

-607 NDPLGDQFSYEG
+607 NDPLGDQFSYES

-776 ETQGATESLWLPKFN
+776 ETQGATESLWLPQFN
-791 NKGKDFAYSFEEA
+791 NKGKDFAYSFEEV

-816 TTIWTNKKIY
+816 KTIWTNKKIY
-826 IPLALEITKISDQ
+826 TPLALEITKISDQ

-1208 VTAAGALTIYYFY
+1208 VTAAGALTICYFY

>member
-1 MIAAIFMGFIPPI
+1 MMVAILMGFIPPI
-14 LIACSS
+14 LTACSS

-30 KFVDQ
+30 KIVDQ
-35 AGLKVSSSV
+35 AGLKVISSV

-53 KLQYEKDVASDGND
+53 ELQYEKSVASDGND

-90 VDDEQWF
+90 ANDDQWF
-97 AERDFSKQS
+97 AEKNFSKQS
-106 QGSLSFTTV
+106 QGSLSFTTA
-115 LNVSKVALKIQA
+115 LNVSKVALEIQA
-127 DAKKTDGTQAVTIN
+127 DATKTDGTQAVTIN
-141 KNILTSAVA
+141 KNILTSAVE
-150 GPYELK
+150 GPHALK

-162 EETTEVSAASPPTAE
+162 QETTEVSATSPTTAE
-177 KITSS
+177 ETTSS

-188 AQMEEASEATS
+188 AQTEEASEAKS
-199 SEINSSRVVVGSS
+199 SEINSSRVVVGAS
-212 NLEYLSGISAFS
+212 NLKYLSGISAFS
-224 SINYSNIAPEYT
+224 SI
-236 TNYSNIAPEYTTDA
+236 NYSNIAPEYTTDA

-308 FAIRKYAKETSEP
+308 FAIRKYAKETSKP

-333 EQQDIK
+333 KQEDIK

-352 MESGGRL
+352 MESSQSNGWND
-359 SRAEAARQGVKDFLQ
+359 RAGAARNGVKNFLQ

-387 GLVGFSSPGDE
+387 GLVGFSSPGY
-398 NVTGP
+398 VTGP
-403 KGYLTVPIGKASD
+403 NGYLTVPIGKASD
-416 TSHINAINYA
+416 TSHINAINDA
-426 LKPEFTG
+426 LKPKFTG

-458 ILLTD
+458 IVLTD
-463 GVPTFSRKVTA
+463 GVPTFSKKVTA
-474 ATTLDGT
+474 AQTIDGT
-481 TYATDFDYSKRDE
+481 TYATEFGNRLDE
-494 PGNTSRLSWRF
+494 PGDTSKLNRS
-505 TGLWS
+505 
-510 GYYGYY
+510 YA
-516 VGSTNIDSTWPAT
+516 VGSWGNRTNIDSTWPAT

-538 AGLTIHTLGIQLSK
+538 AGLTIHLLGIQLSK

-584 SNYLNEQAQ
+584 SDYLNEQAK

-619 TPTVKSISTGNS
+619 TPTVKSISTGDS

-725 TSKRPDSLDFTLNRK
+725 TSKRPDSLNFTLNRK

-776 ETQGATESLWLPKFN
+776 ETQGATESLWLPQFN

-826 IPLALEITKISDQ
+826 TPLALEITKISDQ

-912 KVTINDAVPGIEI
+912 KVTINDAVTGIEI

-1022 GKLLDENGKEIT
+1022 GKLLDANGKEIT
-1034 GNSKPTTDG
+1034 ANSKPTTDG

-1136 LEGTFEVTIN
+1136 LKGIFEVTIN

-1208 VTAAGALTIYYFY
+1208 VTAAGALTICYFY

>member
-1 MIAAIFMGFIPPI
+1 MMVAILMGFIPPI
-14 LIACSS
+14 LTACSS

-30 KFVDQ
+30 KIVDQ
-35 AGLKVSSSV
+35 AGLKVISSV

-53 KLQYEKDVASDGND
+53 ELQYEKSVASDGND

-90 VDDEQWF
+90 ANDDQWF
-97 AERDFSKQS
+97 AEKNFSKQS
-106 QGSLSFTTV
+106 QGSLSFTTA
-115 LNVSKVALKIQA
+115 LNVSKVALEIQA
-127 DAKKTDGTQAVTIN
+127 DATKTDGTQAVTIN
-141 KNILTSAVA
+141 KNILTSAVE
-150 GPYELK
+150 GPHALK

-162 EETTEVSAASPPTAE
+162 QETTEVSATSPTTAE
-177 KITSS
+177 ETTSS

-188 AQMEEASEATS
+188 AQTEEASEAKS
-199 SEINSSRVVVGSS
+199 SEINSSRVVVGAS
-212 NLEYLSGISAFS
+212 NLKYLSGISAFS
-224 SINYSNIAPEYT
+224 SI
-236 TNYSNIAPEYTTDA
+236 NYSNIAPEYTTDA

-308 FAIRKYAKETSEP
+308 FAIRKYAKETSKP

-333 EQQDIK
+333 KQEDIK

-352 MESGGRL
+352 MESSQSNGWND
-359 SRAEAARQGVKDFLQ
+359 RAGAARNGVKNFLQ

-387 GLVGFSSPGDE
+387 GLVGFSSPGY
-398 NVTGP
+398 VTGP
-403 KGYLTVPIGKASD
+403 DGYLTVPIGKASD
-416 TSHINAINYA
+416 TSHINAINNA
-426 LKPEFTG
+426 LKPKFTG

-458 ILLTD
+458 IVLTD
-463 GVPTFSRKVTA
+463 GVPTFSKKVTA
-474 ATTLDGT
+474 AQTIDGT
-481 TYATDFDYSKRDE
+481 TYATKFGNRLDE
-494 PGNTSRLSWRF
+494 PGNTSKLNRS
-505 TGLWS
+505 
-510 GYYGYY
+510 YV
-516 VGSTNIDSTWPAT
+516 VGSWGNRTNIDSTWPAT

-538 AGLTIHTLGIQLSK
+538 AGLTIHLLGIQLSK

-584 SNYLNEQAQ
+584 SDYLNEQAK

-619 TPTVKSISTGNS
+619 TPTVKSISTGDS

-725 TSKRPDSLDFTLNRK
+725 TSKRPDSLNFTLNRK

-776 ETQGATESLWLPKFN
+776 ETQGATESLWLPQFN

-826 IPLALEITKISDQ
+826 TPLALEITKISDQ

-912 KVTINDAVPGIEI
+912 KVTINDAVTGIEI

-1022 GKLLDENGKEIT
+1022 GKLLDANGKEIT
-1034 GNSKPTTDG
+1034 ANLKPTTDG

-1136 LEGTFEVTIN
+1136 LKGIFEVTIN

-1208 VTAAGALTIYYFY
+1208 VTAAGALTICYFY

>member
-1 MIAAIFMGFIPPI
+1 MMVAILMGFIPPI
-14 LIACSS
+14 LTAYSS
-20 IAHAIEIQPD
+20 IAQAIETQPD
-30 KFVDQ
+30 KIVDQ
-35 AGLKVSSSV
+35 SGLKVSSSV

-90 VDDEQWF
+90 TNDDQWF
-97 AERDFSKQS
+97 AEKDFSKQS

-115 LNVSKVALKIQA
+115 LNVSKVALEIQA
-127 DAKKTDGTQAVTIN
+127 DATKTDETQAVTIN
-141 KNILTSAVA
+141 KNILTSAVE
-150 GPYELK
+150 GPHALK

-162 EETTEVSAASPPTAE
+162 QKTTEVSATSQTTAE
-177 KITSS
+177 ETTSS
-182 QETETT
+182 QATETT
-188 AQMEEASEATS
+188 TQTEEASEATS
-199 SEINSSRVVVGSS
+199 SEINASPATVGAS

-236 TNYSNIAPEYTTDA
+236 TDA
-250 TKGTFPTNSWQ
+250 TKGTFPTNSWE

-308 FAIRKYAKETSEP
+308 FAIRKYAKEASEP

-339 PVDIVLVVDMSGS
+339 PVDIVLIVDMSGS
-352 MESGGRL
+352 MES
-359 SRAEAARQGVKDFLQ
+359 SRSNGWNDRAGAARNGVKNFLQ

-387 GLVGFSSPGDE
+387 GLVGFSSPGY
-398 NVTGP
+398 VTGAN
-403 KGYLTVPIGKASD
+403 GYLTVPIGKVSD
-416 TSHINAINYA
+416 TSHINAINDT
-426 LKPEFTG
+426 LKPKFTG

-458 ILLTD
+458 IVLTD
-463 GVPTFSRKVTA
+463 GVPTFSKKVTA
-474 ATTLDGT
+474 AQTIDGT
-481 TYATDFDYSKRDE
+481 TYATEFGNGLDE
-494 PGNTSRLSWRF
+494 PGTTSKLNS
-505 TGLWS
+505 S
-510 GYYGYY
+510 YA
-516 VGSTNIDSTWPAT
+516 VGSWGNRTNIDSTWPAT

-552 DGNFL
+552 DRDFL

-584 SNYLNEQAQ
+584 SDYLNEQAK

-607 NDPLGDQFSYEG
+607 NDFLGDQFSYEG

-776 ETQGATESLWLPKFN
+776 ETQGATESLWLPQFN
-791 NKGKDFAYSFEEA
+791 NKGNDFAYSFEEA

-826 IPLALEITKISDQ
+826 TPLALEITKISDQ

-961 TLKQYDDKWTNDGK
+961 TLKQYGDKWTNDGE

-1022 GKLLDENGKEIT
+1022 GKLLDANGKEIT
-1034 GNSKPTTDG
+1034 ANSKPTTDG

-1146 ADGTVGDVTYDGKD
+1146 ADGTVGDVTYNGKD

-1208 VTAAGALTIYYFY
+1208 VTAAGALTICYFY

>member
-1 MIAAIFMGFIPPI
+1 MKKKRSAWVLMVAILLGLIPQI
-14 LIACSS
+14 LTAYSS
-20 IAHAIEIQPD
+20 IAQAIETQPD
-30 KFVDQ
+30 KIVDQ
-35 AGLKVSSSV
+35 SGLKVSSSV

-90 VDDEQWF
+90 TNDDQWF
-97 AERDFSKQS
+97 AEKIFSKQS
-106 QGSLSFTTV
+106 QGSLSFTTA
-115 LNVSKVALKIQA
+115 LNVSKVALEIQA
-127 DAKKTDGTQAVTIN
+127 DATKTDETQAVTIN
-141 KNILTSAVA
+141 KNILTSAVE
-150 GPYELK
+150 GPHALK

-162 EETTEVSAASPPTAE
+162 QETTEVSATSQTTAE
-177 KITSS
+177 EATSS
-182 QETETT
+182 QATETT
-188 AQMEEASEATS
+188 TQTEEASEATS
-199 SEINSSRVVVGSS
+199 SEINASPATVGAS

-236 TNYSNIAPEYTTDA
+236 TDA
-250 TKGTFPTNSWQ
+250 TKGTYPTNSWQ
-261 PAGQTNV
+261 PAGKTNV

-308 FAIRKYAKETSEP
+308 FAIRKYAKEASEP

-333 EQQDIK
+333 KQQDIK

-352 MESGGRL
+352 MEPSVNGG
-359 SRAEAARQGVKDFLQ
+359 SDRAGAARNGVKNFLQ

-387 GLVGFSSPGDE
+387 GLVGFSSPGWQY
-398 NVTGP
+398 VTGP
-403 KGYLTVPIGKASD
+403 NGYLTVPIGKVSD
-416 TSHINAINYA
+416 TSHINAINDT
-426 LKPEFTG
+426 LKPTFSG

-458 ILLTD
+458 IVLTD
-463 GVPTFSRKVTA
+463 GVPTFSKKVTA
-474 ATTLDGT
+474 AQTIDGT
-481 TYATDFDYSKRDE
+481 TYATEFDNNERDE
-494 PGNTSRLSWRF
+494 PGNTSRLRRSYEVG
-505 TGLWS
+505 TGWNR
-510 GYYGYY
+510 
-516 VGSTNIDSTWPAT
+516 TRIDSTWPAT

-552 DGNFL
+552 DGDFL
-557 TEQQVRDRASLIA
+557 PEREVRERASLIA
-570 TPGKYKD
+570 SPGKYKD

-584 SNYLNEQAQ
+584 SDYLNEQAK
-593 NVVKSFNTIVNGSI
+593 NVVSSFNTIVNGSI
-607 NDPLGDQFSYEG
+607 DDPLGDQFIYAG
-619 TPTVKSISTGNS
+619 TPTVESISMGDN

-636 PTVNQSNGKVTT
+636 PTVNQSNGKVTAT
-648 TELNLGKDQEIQIHY
+648 GLNLGKDQEIQIHY

-681 MNGQTTLTPNGD
+681 LNGQTTLTPNGD

-776 ETQGATESLWLPKFN
+776 ETQGATESLWLPQFN
-791 NKGKDFAYSFEEA
+791 NKGKDFTYSFEEA
-804 TVNGYESSSNAA
+804 TVNGYESSSNADK
-816 TTIWTNKKIY
+816 TIWTNKKIY
-826 IPLALEITKISDQ
+826 TPLALEITKVSDQ

-851 SGGSLPNAGVELK
+851 SGGNLPNAGVELK

-912 KVTINDAVPGIEI
+912 KVTINNAATDVEI

-938 TKRPLLVEKYN
+938 IKRPLLVEKYN

-990 SLAPGYYSLEE
+990 DLTPGYYSLEE
-1001 TKVPTGY
+1001 TTVPTGY
-1008 KKDDTVFKFQIDSA
+1008 KKDNTVFKFQIDSN
-1022 GKLLDENGKEIT
+1022 GKLLDANGKEIIA
-1034 GNSKPTTDG
+1034 NSKPTTDG
-1043 FYLTSDNK
+1043 FYITTDKK
-1051 IVLIKYNEL
+1051 IVLVKYNEL
-1060 RDFDF
+1060 REFDF

-1146 ADGTVGDVTYDGKD
+1146 ADGTVGDVTYNGKD

-1208 VTAAGALTIYYFY
+1208 VTAAGALAIYYFY

>member
-1 MIAAIFMGFIPPI
+1 MMVAILMGFIPPI
-14 LIACSS
+14 LTAYSS
-20 IAHAIEIQPD
+20 IAQAIETQPD
-30 KFVDQ
+30 KIVDQ
-35 AGLKVSSSV
+35 SGLKVSSSV

-90 VDDEQWF
+90 TNDDQWF
-97 AERDFSKQS
+97 AEKDFSKQS

-115 LNVSKVALKIQA
+115 LNVSKVALEIQA
-127 DAKKTDGTQAVTIN
+127 DATKTDETQAVTIN
-141 KNILTSAVA
+141 KNILTSAVE
-150 GPYELK
+150 GPHALK

-162 EETTEVSAASPPTAE
+162 QKTTEVSATSQTTAE
-177 KITSS
+177 ETTSS
-182 QETETT
+182 QATETT
-188 AQMEEASEATS
+188 TQTEEASEATS
-199 SEINSSRVVVGSS
+199 SEINASLATVGAS

-236 TNYSNIAPEYTTDA
+236 TDA
-250 TKGTFPTNSWQ
+250 TKGTYPTNSWQ

-308 FAIRKYAKETSEP
+308 FAIRKYAKEASEP

-333 EQQDIK
+333 KQQDIK

-352 MESGGRL
+352 MES
-359 SRAEAARQGVKDFLQ
+359 SRAGAARNGVKNFLQ
-374 TIKDAGIGDYVNV
+374 TIKDAGIGDYVKV
-387 GLVGFSSPGDE
+387 GLVGFSSPGYKT
-398 NVTGP
+398 N
-403 KGYLTVPIGKASD
+403 LTVPIGKVSD
-416 TSHINAINYA
+416 TRHINEINSK
-426 LKPEFTG
+426 LNQKFEG

-458 ILLTD
+458 IVLTD
-463 GVPTFSRKVTA
+463 GVPTFSKKVTA
-474 ATTLDGT
+474 AQTIDGT
-481 TYATDFDYSKRDE
+481 TYATEFGNGLDE
-494 PGNTSRLSWRF
+494 PRTTS
-505 TGLWS
+505 GLPWWAT
-510 GYYGYY
+510 YT
-516 VGSTNIDSTWPAT
+516 VDRTLINSTWPAT

-552 DGNFL
+552 DRDFL
-557 TEQQVRDRASLIA
+557 TKQQVRDRASLIA

-584 SNYLNEQAQ
+584 SDYLNEQAK

-607 NDPLGDQFSYEG
+607 NDSLGDQFSYEG

-776 ETQGATESLWLPKFN
+776 ETQGATESLWLPQFN

-826 IPLALEITKISDQ
+826 TPLALEITKISDQ

-990 SLAPGYYSLEE
+990 SLAPGYYRLEE

-1022 GKLLDENGKEIT
+1022 GKLLDANGKEIT
-1034 GNSKPTTDG
+1034 ANSKPTTDG

-1127 TKAPEGFVL
+1127 TRAPEGFVL

-1208 VTAAGALTIYYFY
+1208 VTAVGALTICYFY